1 MPQSCLLPRSACALH
16 PFLWVAGGDAEEDR
30 PCTDSVGPCWKPTS
44 RQYPTHKYHPV
55 KPPPNQ
61 VVANVT
67 PANVSSLPDC
77 NVPAQVAQGSLAPC
91 PFLMARENECA
102 RLEQNMSNLGYAF
115 PFEFIPLAMVISE
128 LSSLSRSHWM
138 VALWSV
144 SQPSQFGIISELAED
159 TLCPL
164 VQVIDEYVEQDWDRC
179 CCGRLIGDHPGVDC
193 SWPVY
198 QAAPQRDDGE
208 WSVQKH
214 TKMSPTDA
222 FGTINFQDGDHTY
235 HAKRAGE
242 SKRVSRHVGDALKGC
257 ASPHLRKICAV
268 GIPPWGIIENQRDL
282 IGKDVVCLYQ
292 TLGNPLSKLSTLNSM
307 HSHFL
312 MADDGTVGKYGNEMI
327 LRRNL
332 EKYISLQK
340 IHTRMGQGVP
350 VVGLVVEG
358 GPNVILMVWEY
369 VRASPAVPVVVY
381 DGTGRAADILAFTHK
396 HTGDMGELRPQV
408 KEEVLVMIQNTFSLG
423 QKQSSHLFH
432 VLMECMEHRE
442 SITIFDAESEDQ
454 QDIDWAILTAL
465 LKGTNMSASD
475 QLDLALAWNR
485 LDIAKKHILVYGQH
499 WKNDIE
505 VLEHVQRRATK
516 LAKGLENKFCYD
528 QLRELG
534 LSSLERRSLRGDLI
548 ALYNYLKGGCIQV
561 GALEQAMLDA
571 LVMDRVD
578 FVKLLIEHGVNM
590 HRFLTISRL
599 EELYNTKQGPSNLLL
614 HHLVRDVKQNTL
626 SFDYKIS
633 LIDIG
638 LVIEYLLGGA
648 YRSSYTRKH
657 FRILYNDLY
666 RKHKLKKAQ
675 CKVLHRGWGNPKHK
689 YRLGREWIEIS
700 PEEKDLGVL
709 VDEKL
714 NMSRQ
719 CALAAQKANYIH
731 GCIKE
736 SVGSRS
742 REERSTAFHKSKK
755 KSKEDVNFAENYESS
770 GFIYPYN
777 DLLVWAV
784 LMKRQKMAMFFW
796 QHGEEAMVKAVV
808 ACKLYRAMAREAKQS
823 NMVDDTSEELKKY
836 SKEFGQLAL
845 DVLEKAFKQNEQM
858 AMKLL
863 TYELKNWSNST
874 CLKLAVSVGLR
885 PFVSHTCTQMLL
897 TDMWMGRLKMR
908 KNSWFKVVMSILLP
922 PTILMLEFKSKAEMS
937 HVPQSQDFHQFTW
950 YHGDQ
955 SPTSSK
961 DALSLDYDVEK
972 VAQKSDESQVDG
984 GQGNLPGTRKIY
996 EFYNAPIVKFWFH
1009 TMAYMAFLMLFTYT
1023 VLVKMEPRPSVQEWL
1038 VIIYIFSTAIE
1049 KVREVF
1055 ISEPG
1060 KFRQKVKVWIYE
1072 YWNFTDSIA
1081 IILFMIGFGLRWSD
1095 PPVQTAGRLLYCLDI
1110 IFWYTRLLDLFA
1122 VNQHAGP
1129 YLTMIG
1135 KMTANMFYIVVMMA
1149 IVLLSFG
1156 VARKA
1161 ILSPEEPPSWTLARD
1176 IVFQPYWMMFGEVY
1190 AGEIDVCET
1199 NEDCPPGSFLTPFL
1213 QAVYLFVQYIIMVNL
1228 LIAFF
1233 NNVYYDL
1240 KSISNKLWKYNRYR
1254 YIMTYHE
1261 KPWLPPPFILLSHI
1275 GLLINRVFHHRP
1287 PNELDQEEGDVGLK
1301 LYLSDEELK
1310 KLHDFEEQCVE
1321 KYFHEKNE
1329 SLSSSDSERI
1339 RLTTERVEEMFLQL
1353 KEVHEK
1359 VFYIKESLLSLDS
1372 QLGHLQDLSALT
1384 VDILKVLSAV
1394 DTLQVEEALLADTK
1408 HRTCRK
1414 LPHSWSNSLYSKTLS
1429 SLECLY
1435 DKKYHYYSMPPS
1447 LLRSLVRS
1455 QWPSECKD
1463 RVLRTESNKVV
1474 EDSSRKTESDTLTS
1488 GVSSETKSTPRYGQF
1503 LLVPPDHQGGS
1514 LSEDV
1519 TLNLSFFSTP
1529 AKYRDDGARD
1539 ELQSSIVVQQN
1550 LHSVSLIGK
1559 EPEDYEW
1566 SQRDF
1571 VINLPSEK
1579 THTVEAAHPL
1589 GLQPSLDF
1597 ESAAPSCNNREETEG
1612 GYVNW
1617 GFSEGDEKGVFSS
1630 GKKQKKALCIHSA
1643 YNSDCNCTGS
1653 PPRHVQIRESKSFSY
1668 NSDRSRHSSIIS
1680 QKKLK
1685 HSTSFRIS
1693 PLWRDWSFC
1702 RSNSLQSS
1710 KKEKSGK
1717 TCKAIGESLRSSEL
1731 HHSEATKAKQQNRDR
1746 KSGRGKKNQKPL
1758 QVPVIKVDDCP
1769 QNTQVSSE
1777 PAEINVWDEQ
1787 EKHSKNWLTVS
1798 NFSQLSLERLSY
1810 MHQKMKNQDIGRH
1823 TIPFC
1828 DYLRHSRE
1836 DLSNSMFGTT
1846 KKSNLNQN
1854 SSLRTSEETDNIF
1867 ACLKTSQDLHHHYS
1881 AGEEVT
1887 VYRLE
1892 ESSPMNLDKSM
1903 SSWSQRGMA
1912 AMIQVLSR
1920 EEMDGGLRRAMK
1932 VICTWSENDVLK
1944 LGQVFI
1950 VKSFLPEVVQTWQK
1964 IFHDGTVLHLCLREI
1979 QQQRAAQKLIYTF
1992 NQIKPHAIPYTP
2004 RFLEVFLIYC
2014 HSANQWL
2021 TIEKYMTGE
2030 FRKYNNNN
2038 GDEITPSSLL
2048 EELMLAFSH
2057 WTYVYT
2063 RGELLVLDLQGVGEN
2078 LTDPS
2083 VIKPEDKKSGKM
2095 VFGPANL
2102 GEGAIRNFISKHRC
2116 NSCCRRLKLP
2126 DLRSDYTVERVGPA
2140 FEIEMETSTGEADGA
2155 DEPLEYDTRL

>member
-1 MPQSCLLPRSACALH
+1 MDKQDSADH
-16 PFLWVAGGDAEEDR
+16 KSSKSWIEEVFIKR
-30 PCTDSVGPCWKPTS
+30 
-44 RQYPTHKYHPV
+44 
-55 KPPPNQ
+55 
-61 VVANVT
+61 
-67 PANVSSLPDC
+67 
-77 NVPAQVAQGSLAPC
+77 
-91 PFLMARENECA
+91 ECA
-102 RLEQNMSNLGYAF
+102 HIIPSSKDPHRCPAGCQVCQNL
-115 PFEFIPLAMVISE
+115 I
-128 LSSLSRSHWM
+128 
-138 VALWSV
+138 
-144 SQPSQFGIISELAED
+144 
-159 TLCPL
+159 
-164 VQVIDEYVEQDWDRC
+164 RC

-193 SWPVY
+193 SWPVC
-198 QAAPQRDDGE
+198 QTAPQGDDDEE

-214 TKMSPTDA
+214 TKTSPTDA
-222 FGTINFQDGDHTY
+222 FGTISFQDGDHTY
-235 HAKRAGE
+235 HAKYIRLSYDSNLDQLLHLMVKEWQMELPKLVISVHGGIQNFKLP
-242 SKRVSRHVGDALKGC
+242 SKVKQVFSKGLVKAAETTGAWIITEGINSGVSRHVGDALKGC
-257 ASPHLRKICAV
+257 ASPHMRKICAV
-268 GIPPWGIIENQRDL
+268 GIPPWGVIENQRDL
-282 IGKDVVCLYQ
+282 IGRDVVCLYQ

-312 MADDGTVGKYGNEMI
+312 MADDGTVGKYGNEMM

-381 DGTGRAADILAFTHK
+381 EGTGRAADILAFTHK
-396 HTGDMGELRPQV
+396 HTGDTGELRPQV

-432 VLMECMEHRE
+432 ILMECMERRE

-454 QDIDWAILTAL
+454 QDIDLAILTAL
-465 LKGTNMSASD
+465 LKGTNMSAAD
-475 QLDLALAWNR
+475 QLDLALAWNH

-499 WKNDIE
+499 WK
-505 VLEHVQRRATK
+505 
-516 LAKGLENKFCYD
+516 
-528 QLRELG
+528 
-534 LSSLERRSLRGDLI
+534 
-548 ALYNYLKGGCIQV
+548 V

-590 HRFLTISRL
+590 HCFLTISRL

-614 HHLVRDVKQNTL
+614 HHLVQDVKQNTL
-626 SFDYKIS
+626 SLDYKIS

-666 RKHKLKKAQ
+666 RKHKR
-675 CKVLHRGWGNPKHK
+675 VL
-689 YRLGREWIEIS
+689 
-700 PEEKDLGVL
+700 
-709 VDEKL
+709 
-714 NMSRQ
+714 SRFSQ
-719 CALAAQKANYIH
+719 SLSHSLHQSNQT
-731 GCIKE
+731 
-736 SVGSRS
+736 GSRMGS
-742 REERSTAFHKSKK
+742 AESTLHSQFFRTAQPYKYKERSTAFHKCKK
-755 KSKEDVNFAENYESS
+755 KSKKDINFAENYESS

-874 CLKLAVSVGLR
+874 CLKLAVSLGLR
-885 PFVSHTCTQMLL
+885 PFISHTCTQMLL

-908 KNSWFKVVMSILLP
+908 KNSWFKVILSILLP

-961 DALSLDYDVEK
+961 DALSLKDYDVEK
-972 VAQKSDESQVDG
+972 VAQKSDESQVDS

-1009 TMAYMAFLMLFTYT
+1009 TMAYMVFLMLFTYT

-1060 KFRQKVKVWIYE
+1060 KFHQKVKVWIYE

-1081 IILFMIGFGLRWSD
+1081 IILFMIGFGLRWSN

-1110 IFWYTRLLDLFA
+1110 IFWYARLLDLFA

-1156 VARKA
+1156 VSRKA

-1176 IVFQPYWMMFGEVY
+1176 IVFQPYWMIFGEVY

-1199 NEDCPPGSFLTPFL
+1199 SEDCPPGSFLTPFL

-1275 GLLINRVFHHRP
+1275 GLLINCIFHHRP

-1321 KYFHEKNE
+1321 EYFHEKNE

-1359 VFYIKESLLSLDS
+1359 VFYIKESLVSLDS

-1384 VDILKVLSAV
+1384 VDILKVLSAA
-1394 DTLQVEEALLADTK
+1394 DTLQVEEAFLADAK
-1408 HRTCRK
+1408 HQTSRK
-1414 LPHSWSNSLYSKTLS
+1414 LPHSWSNALFSKTLS

-1435 DKKYHYYSMPPS
+1435 DKKNHYYSMPPS
-1447 LLRSLVRS
+1447 LLRSLIRS
-1455 QWPSECKD
+1455 QWPSECKEH
-1463 RVLRTESNKVV
+1463 VLRTESNKVV
-1474 EDSSRKTESDTLTS
+1474 EYSSRKTEAESDTLTS

-1503 LLVPPDHQGGS
+1503 LLVPPDHQGVAF
-1514 LSEDV
+1514 SEDM
-1519 TLNLSFFSTP
+1519 TFNLSFLSTP
-1529 AKYRDDGARD
+1529 SKYREDAFRA
-1539 ELQSSIVVQQN
+1539 ELQSRNVRQQN
-1550 LHSVSLIGK
+1550 LPSVSHIGK
-1559 EPEDYEW
+1559 EPEDYQW
-1566 SQRDF
+1566 SQRDT
-1571 VINLPSEK
+1571 IICSPSEQ
-1579 THTVEAAHPL
+1579 TDVVEADHPL
-1589 GLQPSLDF
+1589 GLQPSLNIE
-1597 ESAAPSCNNREETEG
+1597 ESAAPSSHDREETEG

-1630 GKKQKKALCIHSA
+1630 GKKQKKSLCIHST

-1653 PPRHVQIRESKSFSY
+1653 PPRHVQIRESKSFSC
-1668 NSDRSRHSSIIS
+1668 NSDRSCHSSIIS
-1680 QKKLK
+1680 QNKLK
-1685 HSTSFRIS
+1685 RSMSFCIS
-1693 PLWRDWSFC
+1693 PSWRDWSFC
-1702 RSNSLQSS
+1702 RSSSLQSF
-1710 KKEKSGK
+1710 KKEKRGK
-1717 TCKAIGESLRSSEL
+1717 TCKAMSVFPTESLPSSEL
-1731 HHSEATKAKQQNRDR
+1731 HHSEARKAKQQNRDR
-1746 KSGRGKKNQKPL
+1746 KSGRGKKNKKPL
-1758 QVPVIKVDDCP
+1758 QVPVIRVDDCP

-1798 NFSQLSLERLSY
+1798 NFSQLSLERLSC
-1810 MHQKMKNQDIGRH
+1810 MHPKTKNQDIGRH
-1823 TIPFC
+1823 SIPFS

-1836 DLSNSMFGTT
+1836 DQTSKIKAQSGKLCEGT
-1846 KKSNLNQN
+1846 K
-1854 SSLRTSEETDNIF
+1854 LRTSEKTDNIF
-1867 ACLKTSQDLHHHYS
+1867 ACSKTSQDLHHHYS
-1881 AGEEVT
+1881 AVERNNLMRLAQTIPFTPVQLFAGEEVT
-1887 VYRLE
+1887 IYRLE
-1892 ESSPMNLDKSM
+1892 ESSPMNLGKSM
-1903 SSWSQRGMA
+1903 SSWSQHGMA
-1912 AMIQVLSR
+1912 AMIQVLSQ

-1932 VICTWSENDVLK
+1932 VICTWSENDILK

-1992 NQIKPHAIPYTP
+1992 NQMKPHTIPYTP

-2038 GDEITPSSLL
+2038 GDEIMPSSLL

-2095 VFGPANL
+2095 AFGPANL
-2102 GEGAIRNFISKHRC
+2102 GEGAIRNFITKHRC

-2126 DLRSDYTVERVGPA
+2126 DLRRSDYILERIGPA
-2140 FEIEMETSTGEADGA
+2140 FETEMETTAREAEDA

>member
-1 MPQSCLLPRSACALH
+1 
-16 PFLWVAGGDAEEDR
+16 
-30 PCTDSVGPCWKPTS
+30 
-44 RQYPTHKYHPV
+44 
-55 KPPPNQ
+55 
-61 VVANVT
+61 
-67 PANVSSLPDC
+67 
-77 NVPAQVAQGSLAPC
+77 
-91 PFLMARENECA
+91 
-102 RLEQNMSNLGYAF
+102 
-115 PFEFIPLAMVISE
+115 
-128 LSSLSRSHWM
+128 
-138 VALWSV
+138 
-144 SQPSQFGIISELAED
+144 
-159 TLCPL
+159 
-164 VQVIDEYVEQDWDRC
+164 RC
-179 CCGRLIGDHPGVDC
+179 CCGRLIGEHPAVDC

-198 QAAPQRDDGE
+198 QAGSQKDDGD

-222 FGTINFQDGDHTY
+222 FGTISFQDGDHTY
-235 HAKRAGE
+235 HAKFIRLSYDSDLDQLLHLMVKEWQMELPKLVISVHGGIQNFKLPSKVKQVFSRGLVKAAE
-242 SKRVSRHVGDALKGC
+242 STGAWIITEGINSGRVSRHVGDALKGC
-257 ASPHLRKICAV
+257 ASPHLRKICAI
-268 GIPPWGIIENQRDL
+268 GIPPWGVIENKKDL

-292 TLGNPLSKLSTLNSM
+292 ALGNPLSKLSMLNSM
-307 HSHFL
+307 HSYFL
-312 MADDGTVGKYGNEMI
+312 MADDGTVGKYGNEMM

-340 IHTRMGQGVP
+340 IHTRMSQGVP
-350 VVGLVVEG
+350 IVGLVVEG
-358 GPNVILMVWEY
+358 GPSVILMVWEY

-381 DGTGRAADILAFTHK
+381 EGTGRAADILAFTHK
-396 HTGDMGELRPQV
+396 HTGDTGDLCPQV
-408 KEEVLVMIQNTFSLG
+408 KKEVIVMIQNSFSLE

-432 VLMECMEHRE
+432 VLMECMKYRQ
-442 SITIFDAESEDQ
+442 SITVFDAESEDE
-454 QDIDWAILTAL
+454 QDIDLAILTAL
-465 LKGTNMSASD
+465 LKGTNMSPSD
-475 QLDLALAWNR
+475 QLDLALAWNQ
-485 LDIAKKHILVYGQH
+485 LDIAKKHILIYGQH
-499 WKNDIE
+499 WK
-505 VLEHVQRRATK
+505 
-516 LAKGLENKFCYD
+516 
-528 QLRELG
+528 
-534 LSSLERRSLRGDLI
+534 
-548 ALYNYLKGGCIQV
+548 V

-571 LVMDRVD
+571 LAMDRVD

-590 HRFLTISRL
+590 HRFLTISHL

-614 HHLVRDVKQNTL
+614 HHLVQDVKQNTL
-626 SFDYKIS
+626 SLDYKIS

-666 RKHKLKKAQ
+666 RKHKRVLSTFTQSLSHSFHQSNQMDSGMGSTESTLRSQFFRTAQ
-675 CKVLHRGWGNPKHK
+675 PYK
-689 YRLGREWIEIS
+689 Y
-700 PEEKDLGVL
+700 
-709 VDEKL
+709 
-714 NMSRQ
+714 
-719 CALAAQKANYIH
+719 
-731 GCIKE
+731 KE
-736 SVGSRS
+736 RYS
-742 REERSTAFHKSKK
+742 AFHKSKK
-755 KSKEDVNFAENYESS
+755 KSKEDIHYAENYEST

-784 LMKRQKMAMFFW
+784 LMKRQKMALFFW

-808 ACKLYRAMAREAKQS
+808 ACKLYRAMAHEAKQS

-845 DVLEKAFKQNEQM
+845 DVLDKAFKQNEQM

-908 KNSWFKVVMSILLP
+908 KNSWFKVIMSILLP

-955 SPTSSK
+955 SPVSSNNT
-961 DALSLDYDVEK
+961 LSLKDYDVEK
-972 VAQKSDESQVDG
+972 VAQKSGESQVDG
-984 GQGNLPGTRKIY
+984 EQGNLTGTRKIY

-1009 TMAYMAFLMLFTYT
+1009 TMSYMVFLMLFTYT
-1023 VLVKMEPRPSVQEWL
+1023 VLVKMGPRPSVQEWL
-1038 VIIYIFSTAIE
+1038 VIIYIFTTAIE

-1055 ISEPG
+1055 VSEPG
-1060 KFRQKVKVWIYE
+1060 KFCQKVKVWICE

-1081 IILFMIGFGLRWSD
+1081 IILFMIGFVLRWSSS
-1095 PPVQTAGRLLYCLDI
+1095 PFQTAGRLLYCLDI

-1135 KMTANMFYIVVMMA
+1135 KMTANMFYIVIMMA

-1156 VARKA
+1156 VSRKA

-1190 AGEIDVCET
+1190 AGEIDVCEN

-1233 NNVYYDL
+1233 NNVYFDL

-1275 GLLINRVFHHRP
+1275 GLLINHIFHHHY

-1310 KLHDFEEQCVE
+1310 KLHDFEEKCVE

-1339 RLTTERVEEMFLQL
+1339 HLTTERVEEMFLQL

-1394 DTLQVEEALLADTK
+1394 DTLQVEEALLADT
-1408 HRTCRK
+1408 RYQTCRK
-1414 LPHSWSNSLYSKTLS
+1414 LPHSWSNALYSKTLS

-1435 DKKYHYYSMPPS
+1435 EKKYHYYSMPPS

-1455 QWPSECKD
+1455 QCPSECKD
-1463 RVLRTESNKVV
+1463 HVLRSESNKVV
-1474 EDSSRKTESDTLTS
+1474 KYSSGKVEVESDTLTS
-1488 GVSSETKSTPRYGQF
+1488 GASSETKSTLRYGDF
-1503 LLVPPDHQGGS
+1503 LLVPPDHQGAS
-1514 LSEDV
+1514 FSEDI
-1519 TLNLSFFSTP
+1519 TLNLSFLSTP
-1529 AKYRDDGARD
+1529 AKYRDEVFRGDLR
-1539 ELQSSIVVQQN
+1539 SSTLLQQN
-1550 LHSVSLIGK
+1550 LPSTSLIEK
-1559 EPEDYEW
+1559 ETKDYHW

-1571 VINLPSEK
+1571 AIHLPTEK
-1579 THTVEAAHPL
+1579 TNTIETDHPL
-1589 GLQPSLDF
+1589 GLQPPLDIE
-1597 ESAAPSCNNREETEG
+1597 ESAASPCNYGEETEG

-1617 GFSEGDEKGVFSS
+1617 GFSEGDEKGIFISDS
-1630 GKKQKKALCIHSA
+1630 KRKTLYIHYSNGRDNNCK
-1643 YNSDCNCTGS
+1643 NSPTRQG
-1653 PPRHVQIRESKSFSY
+1653 QLIESKSFSCD
-1668 NSDRSRHSSIIS
+1668 SDRSHHRSISIS
-1680 QKKLK
+1680 QNKLK
-1685 HSTSFRIS
+1685 RSTSFWIS

-1710 KKEKSGK
+1710 KKATSGQ
-1717 TCKAIGESLRSSEL
+1717 TCKALDSLLSSEL
-1731 HHSEATKAKQQNRDR
+1731 HHSEATKAKQEEGR
-1746 KSGRGKKNQKPL
+1746 KSERRKRNQNPL
-1758 QVPVIKVDDCP
+1758 QVPVIRVDDCP
-1769 QNTQVSSE
+1769 QNTQVISE
-1777 PAEINVWDEQ
+1777 PAEMNVWDKQ
-1787 EKHSKNWLTVS
+1787 EKDSKNWLTVS
-1798 NFSQLSLERLSY
+1798 NFSQLSLECLSS
-1810 MHQKMKNQDIGRH
+1810 MHQEKKNQDTGRH

-1828 DYLRHSRE
+1828 DYLRHSQEVRPKIMHPTN
-1836 DLSNSMFGTT
+1836 LFINMSVKSMLFAAVERN
-1846 KKSNLNQN
+1846 NLMRLAQTIPFTPIQ
-1854 SSLRTSEETDNIF
+1854 LF
-1867 ACLKTSQDLHHHYS
+1867 

-1887 VYRLE
+1887 VYQLE
-1892 ESSPMNLDKSM
+1892 ESSPMNLNKSM
-1903 SSWSQRGMA
+1903 SSWSQRGTA
-1912 AMIQVLSR
+1912 AMIQVLSQ

-1992 NQIKPHAIPYTP
+1992 NQVKPHSIPYTP

-2063 RGELLVLDLQGVGEN
+2063 CGELLVLDLQGVGEN

-2102 GEGAIRNFISKHRC
+2102 GEGAIRNFIAKHRC

-2126 DLRSDYTVERVGPA
+2126 G
-2140 FEIEMETSTGEADGA
+2140 M
-2155 DEPLEYDTRL
+2155 

>member
-1 MPQSCLLPRSACALH
+1 MFEMSFQSPKS
-16 PFLWVAGGDAEEDR
+16 WIEEVFSKR
-30 PCTDSVGPCWKPTS
+30 
-44 RQYPTHKYHPV
+44 
-55 KPPPNQ
+55 
-61 VVANVT
+61 
-67 PANVSSLPDC
+67 
-77 NVPAQVAQGSLAPC
+77 
-91 PFLMARENECA
+91 ECA
-102 RLEQNMSNLGYAF
+102 HIIPSSKDPHRCPAGCQVCQNL
-115 PFEFIPLAMVISE
+115 I
-128 LSSLSRSHWM
+128 
-138 VALWSV
+138 
-144 SQPSQFGIISELAED
+144 
-159 TLCPL
+159 
-164 VQVIDEYVEQDWDRC
+164 RC

-198 QAAPQRDDGE
+198 QSAPQKDSGE

-235 HAKRAGE
+235 HAKYIRLSYDSNLDQLLHLMVKEWQMELPKLVISVHGGIQNFKLP
-242 SKRVSRHVGDALKGC
+242 SKVKQVFSKGLVKAAETTGAWIITEGINSGVSRHVGDALKGR

-312 MADDGTVGKYGNEMI
+312 MADDGTVGKYGNEMV

-358 GPNVILMVWEY
+358 DPNVILMVWEY

-381 DGTGRAADILAFTHK
+381 EGTGRAADILAFTHK
-396 HTGDMGELRPQV
+396 HTGDTGELRPQV

-454 QDIDWAILTAL
+454 QDIDLAILTAL
-465 LKGTNMSASD
+465 LKGTSMPASD
-475 QLDLALAWNR
+475 QLDLALAWNQ

-499 WKNDIE
+499 WK
-505 VLEHVQRRATK
+505 
-516 LAKGLENKFCYD
+516 
-528 QLRELG
+528 
-534 LSSLERRSLRGDLI
+534 
-548 ALYNYLKGGCIQV
+548 V

-599 EELYNTKQGPSNLLL
+599 EELYNTVNSPHSS
-614 HHLVRDVKQNTL
+614 RTL
-626 SFDYKIS
+626 TWSSVAYNK
-633 LIDIG
+633 
-638 LVIEYLLGGA
+638 YLLGGA

-666 RKHKLKKAQ
+666 RKHKSNQTGSKMGSAESTLHSQFFRTAQ
-675 CKVLHRGWGNPKHK
+675 PYK
-689 YRLGREWIEIS
+689 Y
-700 PEEKDLGVL
+700 K
-709 VDEKL
+709 
-714 NMSRQ
+714 
-719 CALAAQKANYIH
+719 
-731 GCIKE
+731 
-736 SVGSRS
+736 
-742 REERSTAFHKSKK
+742 ERSTAFHKCKK
-755 KSKEDVNFAENYESS
+755 KSKEDINFAENYESS

-908 KNSWFKVVMSILLP
+908 KNSWFKVIMSILLP

-950 YHGDQ
+950 YHGDE

-961 DALSLDYDVEK
+961 DALSLKDYDVEK
-972 VAQKSDESQVDG
+972 VAQKSDESRVDG

-1038 VIIYIFSTAIE
+1038 VIIYIFSTAVE

-1072 YWNFTDSIA
+1072 YWNFTDSVA

-1110 IFWYTRLLDLFA
+1110 IFWYARLLDLFA

-1156 VARKA
+1156 VSRKA

-1240 KSISNKLWKYNRYR
+1240 KAISNKLWKYNRYR

-1275 GLLINRVFHHRP
+1275 GLLINRIFHHQP

-1359 VFYIKESLLSLDS
+1359 VFCIKESLLSLDS

-1394 DTLQVEEALLADTK
+1394 DTLQVKEALLADTK
-1408 HRTCRK
+1408 HRTDRK
-1414 LPHSWSNSLYSKTLS
+1414 LPHSWSNVLYSKTLS

-1463 RVLRTESNKVV
+1463 HVLRTESSKVV
-1474 EDSSRKTESDTLTS
+1474 EDSSRKIEIESDTLTS

-1514 LSEDV
+1514 FSEDV
-1519 TLNLSFFSTP
+1519 TLNLSFLSTP
-1529 AKYRDDGARD
+1529 AKKRDNVFGD
-1539 ELQSSIVVQQN
+1539 ELQSNIVVKQN
-1550 LHSVSLIGK
+1550 LGSVSLVGK
-1559 EPEDYEW
+1559 DPEDYQW
-1566 SQRDF
+1566 RQRDF
-1571 VINLPSEK
+1571 VINLPSQN
-1579 THTVEAAHPL
+1579 TNPVEVTL
-1589 GLQPSLDF
+1589 GLQSSLGIE
-1597 ESAAPSCNNREETEG
+1597 ESAAPSCNEREETEG

-1617 GFSEGDEKGVFSS
+1617 GFSEGDEKGLFGSETRKVS
-1630 GKKQKKALCIHSA
+1630 LCIHSTS
-1643 YNSDCNCTGS
+1643 NSDCNCTVS
-1653 PPRHVQIRESKSFSY
+1653 PPEHVHIEESKSSY
-1668 NSDRSRHSSIIS
+1668 SSDRSRHSSIIS
-1680 QKKLK
+1680 QNKLK
-1685 HSTSFRIS
+1685 RSTSFWIS
-1693 PLWRDWSFC
+1693 PLWRDWGFC
-1702 RSNSLQSS
+1702 KSNSLQSP
-1710 KKEKSGK
+1710 KKEKRGK
-1717 TCKAIGESLRSSEL
+1717 SFKAIGGNYKTL
-1731 HHSEATKAKQQNRDR
+1731 H
-1746 KSGRGKKNQKPL
+1746 L
-1758 QVPVIKVDDCP
+1758 VDDCP

-1787 EKHSKNWLTVS
+1787 DKHSKNWLTVS
-1798 NFSQLSLERLSY
+1798 NFSQLSIEWQLMLVRYHGCAKGSCWLGRMVIRS
-1810 MHQKMKNQDIGRH
+1810 DIGSHWSLLVFIHYSKVLPDVFETQPACYLFSKSMLFAAVERNNLMRLAQ
-1823 TIPFC
+1823 TIPFTPVQ
-1828 DYLRHSRE
+1828 L
-1836 DLSNSMFGTT
+1836 F
-1846 KKSNLNQN
+1846 
-1854 SSLRTSEETDNIF
+1854 
-1867 ACLKTSQDLHHHYS
+1867 

-1932 VICTWSENDVLK
+1932 VICTWSENDILK

-1992 NQIKPHAIPYTP
+1992 NQVKPHTIPYTP

-2063 RGELLVLDLQGVGEN
+2063 HGELLVLDLQGVGEN

-2102 GEGAIRNFISKHRC
+2102 GEGAIRNFITKHRC

-2126 DLRSDYTVERVGPA
+2126 DLRRSDYALEKVGPA
-2140 FEIEMETSTGEADGA
+2140 FEIEVETSITGADDA

>member
-1 MPQSCLLPRSACALH
+1 
-16 PFLWVAGGDAEEDR
+16 V
-30 PCTDSVGPCWKPTS
+30 
-44 RQYPTHKYHPV
+44 
-55 KPPPNQ
+55 
-61 VVANVT
+61 
-67 PANVSSLPDC
+67 
-77 NVPAQVAQGSLAPC
+77 
-91 PFLMARENECA
+91 
-102 RLEQNMSNLGYAF
+102 
-115 PFEFIPLAMVISE
+115 
-128 LSSLSRSHWM
+128 
-138 VALWSV
+138 
-144 SQPSQFGIISELAED
+144 
-159 TLCPL
+159 
-164 VQVIDEYVEQDWDRC
+164 RC
-179 CCGRLIGDHPGVDC
+179 CCGRLIGDHPGMDC
-193 SWPVY
+193 SWPVCY
-198 QAAPQRDDGE
+198 AAPQRDGGE

-235 HAKRAGE
+235 HAKYIRLSYDSNLDQLLHLMVKEWQMELPKLVISVHGGIQNFKLP
-242 SKRVSRHVGDALKGC
+242 SKVKQVFSKGLVKAAETTGAWIITEGINSGRVSRHVGDALKGC
-257 ASPHLRKICAV
+257 TSPHLRKICAV

-282 IGKDVVCLYQ
+282 VGKDVVCLYQ

-307 HSHFL
+307 HSHFI
-312 MADDGTVGKYGNEMI
+312 MADDGTVGKYGNEMM

-350 VVGLVVEG
+350 IVGLVVEG
-358 GPNVILMVWEY
+358 GPSVILMVWEY

-381 DGTGRAADILAFTHK
+381 EGTGRAADILAFTHK
-396 HTGDMGELRPQV
+396 HMGDTGELRPQV
-408 KEEVLVMIQNTFSLG
+408 KEEILLMIQNTFSLG

-432 VLMECMEHRE
+432 ILMECMEHRQ
-442 SITIFDAESEDQ
+442 SITILDAESEDQ
-454 QDIDWAILTAL
+454 QNIDLAILTAL

-499 WKNDIE
+499 WK
-505 VLEHVQRRATK
+505 
-516 LAKGLENKFCYD
+516 
-528 QLRELG
+528 
-534 LSSLERRSLRGDLI
+534 
-548 ALYNYLKGGCIQV
+548 V

-578 FVKLLIEHGVNM
+578 FVKLLIEYGVNM
-590 HRFLTISRL
+590 HHFLTISRL
-599 EELYNTKQGPSNLLL
+599 EELYNTKQGPLNLLL
-614 HHLVRDVKQNTL
+614 HHLVQDVKQNTL
-626 SFDYKIS
+626 SLDYKIS

-648 YRSSYTRKH
+648 YQSSYTRKH

-666 RKHKLKKAQ
+666 RKHKRVLSSFSQSLSHSLHQSNQASSRMGSAESTLHSQFFRTAQ
-675 CKVLHRGWGNPKHK
+675 PYK
-689 YRLGREWIEIS
+689 Y
-700 PEEKDLGVL
+700 K
-709 VDEKL
+709 
-714 NMSRQ
+714 
-719 CALAAQKANYIH
+719 
-731 GCIKE
+731 
-736 SVGSRS
+736 
-742 REERSTAFHKSKK
+742 ERSTAFHKCKK
-755 KSKEDVNFAENYESS
+755 KPKEDINFAENSDSS

-808 ACKLYRAMAREAKQS
+808 ACKLYRAMAHEAKQS

-908 KNSWFKVVMSILLP
+908 KNSWFKVIMSILLP

-937 HVPQSQDFHQFTW
+937 HIPQSQDFHQFTW

-961 DALSLDYDVEK
+961 DTLSLKDYDVEK
-972 VAQKSDESQVDG
+972 VAQKSDENQVDS

-1009 TMAYMAFLMLFTYT
+1009 TMAYMAFLMLFTYI

-1060 KFRQKVKVWIYE
+1060 KLHQKLKVWISE

-1081 IILFMIGFGLRWSD
+1081 IILFMIGFGLRWCEPSG
-1095 PPVQTAGRLLYCLDI
+1095 QTVGRLLYCLDI
-1110 IFWYTRLLDLFA
+1110 IFWYARLLDLFA

-1233 NNVYYDL
+1233 NNVYFDL

-1261 KPWLPPPFILLSHI
+1261 KPWLPPPFILLSHM
-1275 GLLINRVFHHRP
+1275 GLLVNRIFHHQP
-1287 PNELDQEEGDVGLK
+1287 TNELDQEEGDVGLK

-1329 SLSSSDSERI
+1329 NLSCSDSERI
-1339 RLTTERVEEMFLQL
+1339 RLTTERLEEIFLQL

-1394 DTLQVEEALLADTK
+1394 DTLQVEEALLADKK
-1408 HRTCRK
+1408 HRSCRK
-1414 LPHSWSNSLYSKTLS
+1414 LPHSWSNALYSKTLS

-1463 RVLRTESNKVV
+1463 HVLRTENNKVV
-1474 EDSSRKTESDTLTS
+1474 EDSTRKIESDTLTS

-1503 LLVPPDHQGGS
+1503 LLVPPDYQGGS
-1514 LSEDV
+1514 FSHDV
-1519 TLNLSFFSTP
+1519 TLNLSFVSSSD
-1529 AKYRDDGARD
+1529 KYKDDDFKD
-1539 ELQSSIVVQQN
+1539 ELQRSIVLQKN
-1550 LHSVSLIGK
+1550 LGSVSLVGK
-1559 EPEDYEW
+1559 EPEDYQW
-1566 SQRDF
+1566 SQKNF
-1571 VINLPSEK
+1571 VINVPSEK
-1579 THTVEAAHPL
+1579 TSQEDGHPL
-1589 GLQPSLDF
+1589 GLQPPLDV
-1597 ESAAPSCNNREETEG
+1597 EENATPSCHDREETEG

-1617 GFSEGDEKGVFSS
+1617 GFSEGDENGVFGSW
-1630 GKKQKKALCIHSA
+1630 KEQEKAICMHSA
-1643 YNSDCNCTGS
+1643 YNSDCSCTSS
-1653 PPRHVQIRESKSFSY
+1653 PPRHIQIKESQSFTY
-1668 NSDRSRHSSIIS
+1668 NSDRSHHSSVTS
-1680 QKKLK
+1680 WNKLK
-1685 HSTSFRIS
+1685 RRTSFPIN
-1693 PLWRDWSFC
+1693 PFWRDWSFS
-1702 RSNSLQSS
+1702 RSNSLQLP
-1710 KKEKSGK
+1710 KKEKSAK
-1717 TCKAIGESLRSSEL
+1717 TCKAIESSRSSEL
-1731 HHSEATKAKQQNRDR
+1731 HHSEATKAKQQNKGR
-1746 KSGRGKKNQKPL
+1746 KSEKGNKNQKPF
-1758 QVPVIKVDDCP
+1758 QVPVIRVDDCP

-1777 PAEINVWDEQ
+1777 PAEINVWEEQ
-1787 EKHSKNWLTVS
+1787 EKHHKNWLTLS
-1798 NFSQLSLERLSY
+1798 NFSQLNLERLSY
-1810 MHQKMKNQDIGRH
+1810 MQQKVKNQVISRH

-1828 DYLRHSRE
+1828 DFLRHSQE
-1836 DLSNSMFGTT
+1836 DLSNSLFGTI
-1846 KKSNLNQN
+1846 KKSNLNRN
-1854 SSLRTSEETDNIF
+1854 SSYIIMKLSQLVGVFFHSIVKSMFF
-1867 ACLKTSQDLHHHYS
+1867 AAVERNNLMRLSQTIPFTPVQLF

-1887 VYRLE
+1887 VYQLE
-1892 ESSPMNLDKSM
+1892 ESSPMNLGKSM

-1912 AMIQVLSR
+1912 AMIQVLSQ

-1932 VICTWSENDVLK
+1932 VVCTWSENDVLK

-1964 IFHDGTVLHLCLREI
+1964 IFRDGTVLHLCLREI

-1992 NQIKPHAIPYTP
+1992 NQVKPHTIPYTP

-2021 TIEKYMTGE
+2021 TIEKYMTGD

-2038 GDEITPSSLL
+2038 GDEITPSCLL

-2102 GEGAIRNFISKHRC
+2102 GEDAMRNFVTKHRC
-2116 NSCCRRLKLP
+2116 NSCCRRMKLP
-2126 DLRSDYTVERVGPA
+2126 DLRSDHTLEGGDLA
-2140 FEIEMETSTGEADGA
+2140 FEIEMEGSSRRADDADG
-2155 DEPLEYDTRL
+2155 PLEYDTRL

>member
-1 MPQSCLLPRSACALH
+1 
-16 PFLWVAGGDAEEDR
+16 
-30 PCTDSVGPCWKPTS
+30 
-44 RQYPTHKYHPV
+44 
-55 KPPPNQ
+55 
-61 VVANVT
+61 
-67 PANVSSLPDC
+67 
-77 NVPAQVAQGSLAPC
+77 
-91 PFLMARENECA
+91 
-102 RLEQNMSNLGYAF
+102 
-115 PFEFIPLAMVISE
+115 
-128 LSSLSRSHWM
+128 
-138 VALWSV
+138 
-144 SQPSQFGIISELAED
+144 
-159 TLCPL
+159 
-164 VQVIDEYVEQDWDRC
+164 
-179 CCGRLIGDHPGVDC
+179 
-193 SWPVY
+193 
-198 QAAPQRDDGE
+198 
-208 WSVQKH
+208 
-214 TKMSPTDA
+214 
-222 FGTINFQDGDHTY
+222 
-235 HAKRAGE
+235 
-242 SKRVSRHVGDALKGC
+242 
-257 ASPHLRKICAV
+257 
-268 GIPPWGIIENQRDL
+268 
-282 IGKDVVCLYQ
+282 
-292 TLGNPLSKLSTLNSM
+292 KL
-307 HSHFL
+307 
-312 MADDGTVGKYGNEMI
+312 
-327 LRRNL
+327 
-332 EKYISLQK
+332 Q
-340 IHTRMGQGVP
+340 
-350 VVGLVVEG
+350 
-358 GPNVILMVWEY
+358 
-369 VRASPAVPVVVY
+369 
-381 DGTGRAADILAFTHK
+381 
-396 HTGDMGELRPQV
+396 
-408 KEEVLVMIQNTFSLG
+408 
-423 QKQSSHLFH
+423 
-432 VLMECMEHRE
+432 
-442 SITIFDAESEDQ
+442 
-454 QDIDWAILTAL
+454 
-465 LKGTNMSASD
+465 
-475 QLDLALAWNR
+475 
-485 LDIAKKHILVYGQH
+485 
-499 WKNDIE
+499 
-505 VLEHVQRRATK
+505 
-516 LAKGLENKFCYD
+516 
-528 QLRELG
+528 
-534 LSSLERRSLRGDLI
+534 
-548 ALYNYLKGGCIQV
+548 
-561 GALEQAMLDA
+561 
-571 LVMDRVD
+571 
-578 FVKLLIEHGVNM
+578 
-590 HRFLTISRL
+590 
-599 EELYNTKQGPSNLLL
+599 
-614 HHLVRDVKQNTL
+614 
-626 SFDYKIS
+626 
-633 LIDIG
+633 
-638 LVIEYLLGGA
+638 
-648 YRSSYTRKH
+648 
-657 FRILYNDLY
+657 
-666 RKHKLKKAQ
+666 
-675 CKVLHRGWGNPKHK
+675 
-689 YRLGREWIEIS
+689 
-700 PEEKDLGVL
+700 
-709 VDEKL
+709 
-714 NMSRQ
+714 
-719 CALAAQKANYIH
+719 
-731 GCIKE
+731 
-736 SVGSRS
+736 
-742 REERSTAFHKSKK
+742 ERSTGFHKSKK
-755 KSKEDVNFAENYESS
+755 KSKENINFEESYDSS

-808 ACKLYRAMAREAKQS
+808 ACKLYRAMAHEAKQS
-823 NMVDDTSEELKKY
+823 NMEDDTSEELKKY

-845 DVLEKAFKQNEQM
+845 DILEKAFKQNEQM

-908 KNSWFKVVMSILLP
+908 KNSWLKVIISILLP

-955 SPTSSK
+955 IPPSNK
-961 DALSLDYDVEK
+961 DVLALKDYDMEK
-972 VAQKSDESQVDG
+972 VAQASDGSQVDS

-1023 VLVKMEPRPSVQEWL
+1023 VLVKMEPRPSVQEWF
-1038 VIIYIFSTAIE
+1038 VIVYIFSTAIE

-1156 VARKA
+1156 VSRKA

-1199 NEDCPPGSFLTPFL
+1199 NQDCPPGSFLTPFL

-1233 NNVYYDL
+1233 NYYDL

-1275 GLLINRVFHHRP
+1275 GLLINRIFRHRP
-1287 PNELDQEEGDVGLK
+1287 PNESDQEEGDVGLK

-1339 RLTTERVEEMFLQL
+1339 RVTTERVEEMFLQL
-1353 KEVHEK
+1353 KEVYEK

-1408 HRTCRK
+1408 HRSCRK
-1414 LPHSWSNSLYSKTLS
+1414 LPHSWNNVLYSKTLS

-1435 DKKYHYYSMPPS
+1435 DKKYNYYSMPPS
-1447 LLRSLVRS
+1447 LLRSLVGS

-1463 RVLRTESNKVV
+1463 RILRTESNKVV
-1474 EDSSRKTESDTLTS
+1474 EDSSRKVEIESDTLTS

-1503 LLVPPDHQGGS
+1503 LLVPPDHQRGPF
-1514 LSEDV
+1514 SEDV
-1519 TLNLSFFSTP
+1519 TLNLSFLSTP
-1529 AKYRDDGARD
+1529 TNYREGVFSD
-1539 ELQSSIVVQQN
+1539 ELRSSTVVQQN
-1550 LHSVSLIGK
+1550 LQSVSVIEK
-1559 EPEDYEW
+1559 ELEDYQW

-1571 VINLPSEK
+1571 VLHLPSKK
-1579 THTVEAAHPL
+1579 TNAIQADHTL
-1589 GLQPSLDF
+1589 SLQTSLDVR
-1597 ESAAPSCNNREETEG
+1597 ENATPCCDDREETEG

-1630 GKKQKKALCIHSA
+1630 RKKEKKALCMHST
-1643 YNSDCNCTGS
+1643 YNCDCSCTGS
-1653 PPRHVQIRESKSFSY
+1653 PPRHVQIKKSKSFSY
-1668 NSDRSRHSSIIS
+1668 NSNSSRRSIIMS
-1680 QKKLK
+1680 ENKLK
-1685 HSTSFRIS
+1685 QSTSVLIN

-1702 RSNSLQSS
+1702 RSNSLPSP
-1710 KKEKSGK
+1710 KKGEGGK
-1717 TCKAIGESLRSSEL
+1717 TCKAIESLPSSEL
-1731 HHSEATKAKQQNRDR
+1731 HHSEETKAKQQNRDR
-1746 KSGRGKKNQKPL
+1746 KSGREKKDLKPL
-1758 QVPVIKVDDCP
+1758 QVPVIRVDGCP

-1777 PAEINVWDEQ
+1777 PAEINIWDEE

-1798 NFSQLSLERLSY
+1798 NFSQLSMECLTF
-1810 MHQKMKNQDIGRH
+1810 MHQKMKNQDTHKH

-1828 DYLRHSRE
+1828 DYLRRSRE
-1836 DLSNSMFGTT
+1836 DLSNSMSGSTQR
-1846 KKSNLNQN
+1846 SNLSRN
-1854 SSLRTSEETDNIF
+1854 SSLRASEGTDNIF
-1867 ACLKTSQDLHHHYS
+1867 GCLKTSQDLHHHYS
-1881 AGEEVT
+1881 AVERNNLMRLAQTIPFTPVQLFAGEEVT

-1892 ESSPMNLDKSM
+1892 ESSPMNLDRSM

-1992 NQIKPHAIPYTP
+1992 NQVKPHTIPYTP

-2048 EELMLAFSH
+2048 EELLLAFSH

-2102 GEGAIRNFISKHRC
+2102 GEDAMRNFVTKHRC

-2126 DLRSDYTVERVGPA
+2126 DLRRNGCAMERLCPPFKG
-2140 FEIEMETSTGEADGA
+2140 EMETSARGTNDA
-2155 DEPLEYDTRL
+2155 DEALEYDTRL

>member
-1 MPQSCLLPRSACALH
+1 PKS
-16 PFLWVAGGDAEEDR
+16 WIEDVFSKR
-30 PCTDSVGPCWKPTS
+30 
-44 RQYPTHKYHPV
+44 
-55 KPPPNQ
+55 
-61 VVANVT
+61 
-67 PANVSSLPDC
+67 
-77 NVPAQVAQGSLAPC
+77 
-91 PFLMARENECA
+91 ECA
-102 RLEQNMSNLGYAF
+102 HI
-115 PFEFIPLAMVISE
+115 IP
-128 LSSLSRSHWM
+128 SSKDPHR
-138 VALWSV
+138 
-144 SQPSQFGIISELAED
+144 
-159 TLCPL
+159 CPARC
-164 VQVIDEYVEQDWDRC
+164 QVCQKLMRC
-179 CCGRLIGDHPGVDC
+179 CCGRLIGEHPGIDY

-198 QAAPQRDDGE
+198 RAGSQRGGGE

-235 HAKRAGE
+235 HAKYIRLSYDSNSDQLLHLMVKEWQMDLPKLVISVHGGIQNFE
-242 SKRVSRHVGDALKGC
+242 LPSKVKQIFSRGLVKAAEVTGAWIITEGINSGVSRHVGDALKGRT
-257 ASPHLRKICAV
+257 SPHLRKICAI
-268 GIPPWGIIENQRDL
+268 GIPPWGVIENQRDL

-292 TLGNPLSKLSTLNSM
+292 TLGNPLSKLSMLNSM
-307 HSHFL
+307 HSYFL
-312 MADDGTVGKYGNEMI
+312 MADDGTVGKYGNEMM

-340 IHTRMGQGVP
+340 IHTRMSQGVP
-350 VVGLVVEG
+350 IVGLVVEG
-358 GPNVILMVWEY
+358 GPSVILMVWEY
-369 VRASPAVPVVVY
+369 VRATPAVPVVVY
-381 DGTGRAADILAFTHK
+381 EGTGRAADILAFTHK
-396 HTGDMGELRPQV
+396 HTGDTGDLCPQV
-408 KEEVLVMIQNTFSLG
+408 KKEVLVMIQNTFSLEE
-423 QKQSSHLFH
+423 KQSSHLFH
-432 VLMECMEHRE
+432 ILMECMEHRE
-442 SITIFDAESEDQ
+442 SITIFDAESEDE
-454 QDIDWAILTAL
+454 QDIDLAILTAL
-465 LKGTNMSASD
+465 LKGTNMSTSD
-475 QLDLALAWNR
+475 QLDLALAWNQ
-485 LDIAKKHILVYGQH
+485 LDIAKKHILIYGQH
-499 WKNDIE
+499 WK
-505 VLEHVQRRATK
+505 
-516 LAKGLENKFCYD
+516 
-528 QLRELG
+528 
-534 LSSLERRSLRGDLI
+534 
-548 ALYNYLKGGCIQV
+548 V

-578 FVKLLIEHGVNM
+578 FVKLLIEHGVNV
-590 HRFLTISRL
+590 HHFLTISRL

-614 HHLVRDVKQNTL
+614 YHLVRDVKQNTL
-626 SFDYKIS
+626 PLDYKIS

-657 FRILYNDLY
+657 FRILYNELY
-666 RKHKLKKAQ
+666 RKHKSVVSSFSQSLSHSFHQSNQMDSGMGSTESTLHSQFFRTAQ
-675 CKVLHRGWGNPKHK
+675 PYK
-689 YRLGREWIEIS
+689 Y
-700 PEEKDLGVL
+700 K
-709 VDEKL
+709 
-714 NMSRQ
+714 
-719 CALAAQKANYIH
+719 
-731 GCIKE
+731 
-736 SVGSRS
+736 
-742 REERSTAFHKSKK
+742 ERSSAFPKSKK
-755 KSKEDVNFAENYESS
+755 KSKEDINYAENYEST

-845 DVLEKAFKQNEQM
+845 DMLDKAFKQNEQM

-908 KNSWFKVVMSILLP
+908 KNSWFKVIMSILLP
-922 PTILMLEFKSKAEMS
+922 PAILMLEFKSKAEMS

-955 SPTSSK
+955 SPISSK
-961 DALSLDYDVEK
+961 DTLSLKDYDVEK
-972 VAQKSDESQVDG
+972 LAQKSGESQVDG

-1009 TMAYMAFLMLFTYT
+1009 TMSYMAFLMLFTYT
-1023 VLVKMEPRPSVQEWL
+1023 VLVKMGPRPSVQEWL
-1038 VIIYIFSTAIE
+1038 VIIYIFTTAIE

-1060 KFRQKVKVWIYE
+1060 KFCQKVKVWIYE

-1081 IILFMIGFGLRWSD
+1081 IILFMIGFGLRWSN

-1135 KMTANMFYIVVMMA
+1135 KMVANMFYIVIMMA

-1156 VARKA
+1156 VSRKA

-1190 AGEIDVCET
+1190 AGEIDVCEN

-1233 NNVYYDL
+1233 NNVYFDL

-1261 KPWLPPPFILLSHI
+1261 KPWLPPPFIILSHI
-1275 GLLINRVFHHRP
+1275 GLLINRIFHHQP

-1329 SLSSSDSERI
+1329 SLNSSDSERI
-1339 RLTTERVEEMFLQL
+1339 HLTTERVEKMFLQL

-1394 DTLQVEEALLADTK
+1394 DTLQVEEALLADPK
-1408 HRTCRK
+1408 HQTYRK
-1414 LPHSWSNSLYSKTLS
+1414 LPHSWSNVVYSETLS

-1447 LLRSLVRS
+1447 LLRSVVRNPC
-1455 QWPSECKD
+1455 PSECKD
-1463 RVLRTESNKVV
+1463 HVWRSESNKVIEDRSQKV
-1474 EDSSRKTESDTLTS
+1474 EMESNTPTS
-1488 GVSSETKSTPRYGQF
+1488 GVSSETKSTLRYGQF

-1519 TLNLSFFSTP
+1519 TLNLSFLSTP
-1529 AKYRDDGARD
+1529 AKYKD
-1539 ELQSSIVVQQN
+1539 EVVRNHLQSSIVMQQN
-1550 LHSVSLIGK
+1550 LPSVSLIGK
-1559 EPEDYEW
+1559 GTDYHW

-1571 VINLPSEK
+1571 AIHMSSEK
-1579 THTVEAAHPL
+1579 TG
-1589 GLQPSLDF
+1589 GLQPPPHIE
-1597 ESAAPSCNNREETEG
+1597 ESAASPCDDGEETEG

-1617 GFSEGDEKGVFSS
+1617 GFCEGDEKGVFISDS
-1630 GKKQKKALCIHSA
+1630 KKKAMYIHSS
-1643 YNSDCNCTGS
+1643 YDRNNNCKSS
-1653 PPRHVQIRESKSFSY
+1653 PPRHVQLIESKSSSY
-1668 NSDRSRHSSIIS
+1668 NSDWSHHSNSSIS
-1680 QKKLK
+1680 QNKLK
-1685 HSTSFRIS
+1685 QSTSFWIS
-1693 PLWRDWSFC
+1693 PLWRHWSFC
-1702 RSNSLQSS
+1702 RSNSLQCP

-1717 TCKAIGESLRSSEL
+1717 TCKAIGESLRSREL
-1731 HHSEATKAKQQNRDR
+1731 HHSEAAKGKQQKRDR
-1746 KSGRGKKNQKPL
+1746 KSGRGKRNQKPL
-1758 QVPVIKVDDCP
+1758 QVPVIRVDDCP
-1769 QNTQVSSE
+1769 QNTQVISE
-1777 PAEINVWDEQ
+1777 PAEINAWDEQ

-1798 NFSQLSLERLSY
+1798 NFSQLSLEHLSFT
-1810 MHQKMKNQDIGRH
+1810 HQKMKNQDIGRH

-1828 DYLRHSRE
+1828 DYLGHPQE
-1836 DLSNSMFGTT
+1836 GLSNRVFGNT
-1846 KKSNLNQN
+1846 KKSNLNRK
-1854 SSLRTSEETDNIF
+1854 SSLRTSEETDYIF

-1881 AGEEVT
+1881 AVERNNLMRLAQTIPFTPVQLFAGEKVT
-1887 VYRLE
+1887 VYQLE

-1912 AMIQVLSR
+1912 AMIQVLSQ

-1992 NQIKPHAIPYTP
+1992 NQVKPHSIPYTP
-2004 RFLEVFLIYC
+2004 RFLEVFLIYR
-2014 HSANQWL
+2014 HSVNQWL

-2038 GDEITPSSLL
+2038 GDEITPSNLL

-2063 RGELLVLDLQGVGEN
+2063 CGELLVLDLQGVGEN

-2102 GEGAIRNFISKHRC
+2102 GEGAIRNFIAKHHC

-2126 DLRSDYTVERVGPA
+2126 DLRRSDNTLEMDGPT
-2140 FEIEMETSTGEADGA
+2140 FETEMETITRGA
-2155 DEPLEYDTRL
+2155 DNAHEPLEYDSRL

>member
-1 MPQSCLLPRSACALH
+1 
-16 PFLWVAGGDAEEDR
+16 V
-30 PCTDSVGPCWKPTS
+30 
-44 RQYPTHKYHPV
+44 
-55 KPPPNQ
+55 
-61 VVANVT
+61 
-67 PANVSSLPDC
+67 
-77 NVPAQVAQGSLAPC
+77 
-91 PFLMARENECA
+91 
-102 RLEQNMSNLGYAF
+102 
-115 PFEFIPLAMVISE
+115 
-128 LSSLSRSHWM
+128 
-138 VALWSV
+138 
-144 SQPSQFGIISELAED
+144 
-159 TLCPL
+159 
-164 VQVIDEYVEQDWDRC
+164 RC
-179 CCGRLIGDHPGVDC
+179 CCGRLIGEHPGVEC

-198 QAAPQRDDGE
+198 QAGSQGDGGE
-208 WSVQKH
+208 WSVQTH

-235 HAKRAGE
+235 HAKYIRLSYDSNLDQLLHLMVKEWQMELPKLVISVHGGIQNFKLPSKIKQVFSKGLVKAAE
-242 SKRVSRHVGDALKGC
+242 STGAWIITEGINSGVSRHVGDALKGRT
-257 ASPHLRKICAV
+257 SPHLRKICAI

-312 MADDGTVGKYGNEMI
+312 MADDGTVGKYGNEMV

-358 GPNVILMVWEY
+358 GPSVILMVWEY

-381 DGTGRAADILAFTHK
+381 EGTGRAADLLAFTHK
-396 HTGDMGELRPQV
+396 HTGDTGDLCPQV
-408 KEEVLVMIQNTFSLG
+408 KEEVLLMIQNTFSLE
-423 QKQSSHLFH
+423 QKQSSRLLQ
-432 VLMECMEHRE
+432 VLMECMKHRE
-442 SITIFDAESEDQ
+442 SITVFDAESEDE
-454 QDIDWAILTAL
+454 QDIDLAILTAL
-465 LKGTNMSASD
+465 LKGTRMSASD
-475 QLDLALAWNR
+475 QLDLALAWNQ

-499 WKNDIE
+499 WK
-505 VLEHVQRRATK
+505 
-516 LAKGLENKFCYD
+516 
-528 QLRELG
+528 
-534 LSSLERRSLRGDLI
+534 
-548 ALYNYLKGGCIQV
+548 V

-599 EELYNTKQGPSNLLL
+599 EELYNTKQGPSNLHL
-614 HHLVRDVKQNTL
+614 HHLVRDVKQNSL
-626 SFDYKIS
+626 SLDYKIS

-638 LVIEYLLGGA
+638 LVIEYLLGEA

-657 FRILYNDLY
+657 FRTLYNDLY
-666 RKHKLKKAQ
+666 RKHKRVVSSLPQSLSHSFHRSNQMDSGMASAESTLHSQFFRTAQ
-675 CKVLHRGWGNPKHK
+675 PYKYKERSSAFPKH
-689 YRLGREWIEIS
+689 
-700 PEEKDLGVL
+700 
-709 VDEKL
+709 
-714 NMSRQ
+714 
-719 CALAAQKANYIH
+719 
-731 GCIKE
+731 
-736 SVGSRS
+736 
-742 REERSTAFHKSKK
+742 KK
-755 KSKEDVNFAENYESS
+755 KSKEGINCTENYEST

-808 ACKLYRAMAREAKQS
+808 ACKLYRAMAHEAKQS

-836 SKEFGQLAL
+836 SEEFGQLAL
-845 DVLEKAFKQNEQM
+845 DVLDKAFRQNEQM

-908 KNSWFKVVMSILLP
+908 KNSWFKVIMSILLP

-937 HVPQSQDFHQFTW
+937 HVPQSQDFHQLW
-950 YHGDQ
+950 YHGEQ
-955 SPTSSK
+955 TPISSK
-961 DALSLDYDVEK
+961 DTLKGYDVEK
-972 VAQKSDESQVDG
+972 GVQKSDESQVDG
-984 GQGNLPGTRKIY
+984 QGNLPATRKIY

-1009 TMAYMAFLMLFTYT
+1009 TMSYMAFLMLFTYT
-1023 VLVKMEPRPSVQEWL
+1023 VLVKMEPTPSVQEWL
-1038 VIIYIFSTAIE
+1038 VIVYIFTTAIE

-1081 IILFMIGFGLRWSD
+1081 IILFMIGFGLRWSN

-1156 VARKA
+1156 VSRKA
-1161 ILSPEEPPSWTLARD
+1161 ILSPEEFPSWTLARD

-1233 NNVYYDL
+1233 NNVYFDL

-1275 GLLINRVFHHRP
+1275 GLLINCVFHHQP

-1321 KYFHEKNE
+1321 EYFHEKNE
-1329 SLSSSDSERI
+1329 NLSSCDSERI
-1339 RLTTERVEEMFLQL
+1339 RLTTKRVEEMFQQL

-1394 DTLQVEEALLADTK
+1394 DTLKVEEALLADTK
-1408 HRTCRK
+1408 HQPCRK
-1414 LPHSWSNSLYSKTLS
+1414 LPHSWSNAFYSKTLS

-1447 LLRSLVRS
+1447 LLRSLVRTQS
-1455 QWPSECKD
+1455 LSECKL
-1463 RVLRTESNKVV
+1463 LRSESNKVV
-1474 EDSSRKTESDTLTS
+1474 EDSSRKAEIETDTLTS

-1503 LLVPPDHQGGS
+1503 LMPPDHQGGS
-1514 LSEDV
+1514 FSEVV
-1519 TLNLSFFSTP
+1519 TSNWSFLNTSSQYKDETF
-1529 AKYRDDGARD
+1529 RDDPR
-1539 ELQSSIVVQQN
+1539 SSIVVPQN
-1550 LHSVSLIGK
+1550 LPSVSLLGK
-1559 EPEDYEW
+1559 EREGYQW

-1571 VINLPSEK
+1571 VIHLPSEK
-1579 THTVEAAHPL
+1579 TNALKAAHPL
-1589 GLQPSLDF
+1589 GLQLSLDIK
-1597 ESAAPSCNNREETEG
+1597 ESAASTCDDREETEG

-1617 GFSEGDEKGVFSS
+1617 GFSEGDEKGVFISDS
-1630 GKKQKKALCIHSA
+1630 KNKALCIHSS
-1643 YNSDCNCTGS
+1643 YGRDNNCQNS
-1653 PPRHVQIRESKSFSY
+1653 PRRHVQLRCSKSFSY
-1668 NSDRSRHSSIIS
+1668 NSDKSCHSSSMSQNRLKRSIS
-1680 QKKLK
+1680 
-1685 HSTSFRIS
+1685 FWIS

-1702 RSNSLQSS
+1702 RSNSLPSP
-1710 KKEKSGK
+1710 KKESSGRA
-1717 TCKAIGESLRSSEL
+1717 CKALGESLRSSEL
-1731 HHSEATKAKQQNRDR
+1731 HHSEATKVKQQNRDR
-1746 KSGRGKKNQKPL
+1746 KSGRGKRNQKPL
-1758 QVPVIKVDDCP
+1758 QVPVITVDDCP
-1769 QNTQVSSE
+1769 QNTQVNSE

-1798 NFSQLSLERLSY
+1798 NFSQLSLERLHY
-1810 MHQKMKNQDIGRH
+1810 KHQKMKNQDISRH

-1836 DLSNSMFGTT
+1836 DLSNSVFGNT
-1846 KKSNLNQN
+1846 KKSNSNRN
-1854 SSLRTSEETDNIF
+1854 SSYP
-1867 ACLKTSQDLHHHYS
+1867 ACLFNLAGKSLFFAAVERNNLMRLAQTIPFTPVQLF

-1887 VYRLE
+1887 VYQLE
-1892 ESSPMNLDKSM
+1892 ESSPMTLDKSM
-1903 SSWSQRGMA
+1903 SSWSQYGTT

-1932 VICTWSENDVLK
+1932 VICTWSESDVLK

-1964 IFHDGTVLHLCLREI
+1964 IFHHGTVLHLCLREI
-1979 QQQRAAQKLIYTF
+1979 QQQRVAQKLIYTF
-1992 NQIKPHAIPYTP
+1992 NQVKPHTIPYTP
-2004 RFLEVFLIYC
+2004 RFLEVLLIYC

-2038 GDEITPSSLL
+2038 GDEITPTSLL

-2102 GEGAIRNFISKHRC
+2102 GEDAIRNFIAKHRC
-2116 NSCCRRLKLP
+2116 NSCCRKLKLP
-2126 DLRSDYTVERVGPA
+2126 DLRRSDYTLETAGPA
-2140 FEIEMETSTGEADGA
+2140 FKIEMKTSTREADDA
-2155 DEPLEYDTRL
+2155 DEPAERDTQL

>member
-1 MPQSCLLPRSACALH
+1 MAKRRAEPLVCHVPIKRLLREPPPFAPRAAAPDRRPRSEAASAGPAAPKRKLEEAEA
-16 PFLWVAGGDAEEDR
+16 PPGKRPGLRGSGLRGEQGDAGGRRRRRGGAAAPPDERTAEGRGRGNER
-30 PCTDSVGPCWKPTS
+30 AAAESPKSWIEEVFSK
-44 RQYPTHKYHPV
+44 R
-55 KPPPNQ
+55 
-61 VVANVT
+61 
-67 PANVSSLPDC
+67 
-77 NVPAQVAQGSLAPC
+77 
-91 PFLMARENECA
+91 ECA
-102 RLEQNMSNLGYAF
+102 HIIPSTKDPHRCPAGCQVCQNL
-115 PFEFIPLAMVISE
+115 I
-128 LSSLSRSHWM
+128 
-138 VALWSV
+138 
-144 SQPSQFGIISELAED
+144 
-159 TLCPL
+159 
-164 VQVIDEYVEQDWDRC
+164 RC

-198 QAAPQRDDGE
+198 PAASQRGE
-208 WSVQKH
+208 WSVQNH
-214 TKMSPTDA
+214 TKSSPTDA

-235 HAKRAGE
+235 HAKYIRLSYDSNLDQLLHLMVKEWQMELPKLVISVHGGIQDFKLP
-242 SKRVSRHVGDALKGC
+242 SKVKQVFSKGLVKAAETTGAWIITEGINSGVSRHVGDALKDR

-312 MADDGTVGKYGNEMI
+312 MADDGTVGKYGNEMM

-369 VRASPAVPVVVY
+369 MRASPAVPVVVY
-381 DGTGRAADILAFTHK
+381 EGTGRAADILAFIHK
-396 HTGDMGELRPQV
+396 HTGDTGELRPQV
-408 KEEVLVMIQNTFSLG
+408 KEEILVMIQNTFSLG

-432 VLMECMEHRE
+432 ILMECMEHRE
-442 SITIFDAESEDQ
+442 FITIFDAESEDQ
-454 QDIDWAILTAL
+454 QDTDLAILTAL

-485 LDIAKKHILVYGQH
+485 LDIAKKHVLVYGQH
-499 WKNDIE
+499 WK
-505 VLEHVQRRATK
+505 
-516 LAKGLENKFCYD
+516 
-528 QLRELG
+528 
-534 LSSLERRSLRGDLI
+534 
-548 ALYNYLKGGCIQV
+548 V

-571 LVMDRVD
+571 LVMDRVE

-626 SFDYKIS
+626 SLDYKIS

-666 RKHKLKKAQ
+666 RKHKR
-675 CKVLHRGWGNPKHK
+675 VLSSFSQSLSHSLHQSN
-689 YRLGREWIEIS
+689 
-700 PEEKDLGVL
+700 
-709 VDEKL
+709 
-714 NMSRQ
+714 Q
-719 CALAAQKANYIH
+719 T
-731 GCIKE
+731 
-736 SVGSRS
+736 GSRMGS
-742 REERSTAFHKSKK
+742 AESTLHSQFFRTAQPYKYKERSTAFHKYKK
-755 KSKEDVNFAENYESS
+755 KSKEDVNFAENYETS

-885 PFVSHTCTQMLL
+885 SFVSHTCTQMLL

-908 KNSWFKVVMSILLP
+908 KNSWFKVIMSILLP

-950 YHGDQ
+950 YYGDQ
-955 SPTSSK
+955 SPTISRDASSQK
-961 DALSLDYDVEK
+961 DYDVEK
-972 VAQKSDESQVDG
+972 VAQKSDESQLDG
-984 GQGNLPGTRKIY
+984 GPGNLPGTRKIY

-1038 VIIYIFSTAIE
+1038 VITYIFSTAIE

-1060 KFRQKVKVWIYE
+1060 KFRQKVMVWIYE

-1081 IILFMIGFGLRWSD
+1081 IIIFMIGFGLRWSD
-1095 PPVQTAGRLLYCLDI
+1095 PPVRTAGRLLYCLDI
-1110 IFWYTRLLDLFA
+1110 IFWYARLLDFFA

-1156 VARKA
+1156 VSRKA

-1199 NEDCPPGSFLTPFL
+1199 DEDCPPGSFLTPFL

-1254 YIMTYHE
+1254 YIMTYYE

-1275 GLLINRVFHHRP
+1275 GLLINRIFHHQP

-1339 RLTTERVEEMFLQL
+1339 RLTTERVEEMFLHL

-1359 VFYIKESLLSLDS
+1359 VCYIKESLLSLDS
-1372 QLGHLQDLSALT
+1372 QIGHLQDLSALT

-1408 HRTCRK
+1408 HRSCRK
-1414 LPHSWSNSLYSKTLS
+1414 LPHSWSNVLYSKTLS
-1429 SLECLY
+1429 SLECLC

-1455 QWPSECKD
+1455 QWSSECTD
-1463 RVLRTESNKVV
+1463 HILRTESKKVV
-1474 EDSSRKTESDTLTS
+1474 EDSSRKIETESDTLTS
-1488 GVSSETKSTPRYGQF
+1488 GVSSETKSMPRYGQF
-1503 LLVPPDHQGGS
+1503 LPVPTDHQGRS
-1514 LSEDV
+1514 FSEKV
-1519 TLNLSFFSTP
+1519 TLNFSFLGTP
-1529 AKYRDDGARD
+1529 AEYKDSAFRD
-1539 ELQSSIVVQQN
+1539 ELQSSIVVQQE
-1550 LHSVSLIGK
+1550 LQSVSLIGK
-1559 EPEDYEW
+1559 KPEDYRW
-1566 SQRDF
+1566 NQ
-1571 VINLPSEK
+1571 VNLPSEK
-1579 THTVEAAHPL
+1579 TNAVETACSR
-1589 GLQPSLDF
+1589 GVQPSLDI
-1597 ESAAPSCNNREETEG
+1597 EETAATSCDAREKTEG

-1617 GFSEGDEKGVFSS
+1617 AFSEGDEKGVFRSE
-1630 GKKQKKALCIHSA
+1630 KKQKKAECMHST
-1643 YNSDCNCTGS
+1643 YNSDCNCTGT
-1653 PPRHVQIRESKSFSY
+1653 PPRNVQIRESKSSY
-1668 NSDRSRHSSIIS
+1668 NSDRSHHSSIIS
-1680 QKKLK
+1680 QNKLK
-1685 HSTSFRIS
+1685 RSTSFWIS
-1693 PLWRDWSFC
+1693 PLWREWSFC
-1702 RSNSLQSS
+1702 KTNILQSP
-1710 KKEKSGK
+1710 KKEKRGK
-1717 TCKAIGESLRSSEL
+1717 TFKAISESLGSSHL
-1731 HHSEATKAKQQNRDR
+1731 HYNEVSKAKLQNRDG
-1746 KSGRGKKNQKPL
+1746 KFVRGKKNQKPL
-1758 QVPVIKVDDCP
+1758 QVPVITVDDCP

-1777 PAEINVWDEQ
+1777 PAEINAWDEQ
-1787 EKHSKNWLTVS
+1787 EKQSKNWLTVS
-1798 NFSQLSLERLSY
+1798 NFNQLSLERCNY
-1810 MHQKMKNQDIGRH
+1810 MHQKMKNQDMGRH

-1828 DYLRHSRE
+1828 DYLRHPQE
-1836 DLSNSMFGTT
+1836 DLSNSIFGTT
-1846 KKSNLNQN
+1846 KKSNLNRN
-1854 SSLRTSEETDNIF
+1854 SLLRTSEETDNIF

-1881 AGEEVT
+1881 AVERNNLMRLAQTIPFTPVQLFAGEEVT

-1992 NQIKPHAIPYTP
+1992 NQLKPHTIPYTP

-2030 FRKYNNNN
+2030 FQKYNNNN

-2102 GEGAIRNFISKHRC
+2102 GEGAIRNFITKHRC

-2126 DLRSDYTVERVGPA
+2126 DLRRSDLTLEKFSPA
-2140 FEIEMETSTGEADGA
+2140 FETEMETSTRGADDA

>member
-1 MPQSCLLPRSACALH
+1 ICI
-16 PFLWVAGGDAEEDR
+16 F
-30 PCTDSVGPCWKPTS
+30 
-44 RQYPTHKYHPV
+44 
-55 KPPPNQ
+55 
-61 VVANVT
+61 NV
-67 PANVSSLPDC
+67 
-77 NVPAQVAQGSLAPC
+77 
-91 PFLMARENECA
+91 
-102 RLEQNMSNLGYAF
+102 
-115 PFEFIPLAMVISE
+115 
-128 LSSLSRSHWM
+128 
-138 VALWSV
+138 
-144 SQPSQFGIISELAED
+144 
-159 TLCPL
+159 
-164 VQVIDEYVEQDWDRC
+164 RC
-179 CCGRLIGDHPGVDC
+179 CCGRLIGEHPGIEC

-198 QAAPQRDDGE
+198 QAGSQGDGGE
-208 WSVQKH
+208 WSVQNH

-235 HAKRAGE
+235 HAKYIRLSYDSNLDQLLHLMAKEWQMELPKLVISVHGGIQNFKLPSKVKQVFSKGLVKAAE
-242 SKRVSRHVGDALKGC
+242 STGAWIITEGINSGRVSRHVGDALKGR
-257 ASPHLRKICAV
+257 ASPHLRKICAI

-312 MADDGTVGKYGNEMI
+312 MADDGTVGKYGNEMM

-350 VVGLVVEG
+350 IVGLVLEG
-358 GPNVILMVWEY
+358 GPSVILMVWEY

-381 DGTGRAADILAFTHK
+381 EGTGRAADILAFTHK
-396 HTGDMGELRPQV
+396 HTGDAGDLCPQV
-408 KEEVLVMIQNTFSLG
+408 KEEVLMMIQNTFRLE

-432 VLMECMEHRE
+432 VLMECMKHRE
-442 SITIFDAESEDQ
+442 SITVFDAESEDE
-454 QDIDWAILTAL
+454 QDIDLAILTAL
-465 LKGTNMSASD
+465 LKGTSMSASD
-475 QLDLALAWNR
+475 QLDLALAWNQ
-485 LDIAKKHILVYGQH
+485 LDIAKKHILVYGQR
-499 WKNDIE
+499 WK
-505 VLEHVQRRATK
+505 
-516 LAKGLENKFCYD
+516 
-528 QLRELG
+528 
-534 LSSLERRSLRGDLI
+534 
-548 ALYNYLKGGCIQV
+548 V

-571 LVMDRVD
+571 LIMDRVD

-590 HRFLTISRL
+590 HRFLTIPRL

-614 HHLVRDVKQNTL
+614 HHLVRDVKQNSL
-626 SFDYKIS
+626 SLDYKIS

-638 LVIEYLLGGA
+638 LVIEYLLGEA
-648 YRSSYTRKH
+648 YRSSYTRKS
-657 FRILYNDLY
+657 FRILYNNLY
-666 RKHKLKKAQ
+666 RKHKRMISSLPQSLSHSFHQSDQMDSGMGSTESTLHSQFFRTAQ
-675 CKVLHRGWGNPKHK
+675 PYK
-689 YRLGREWIEIS
+689 Y
-700 PEEKDLGVL
+700 K
-709 VDEKL
+709 
-714 NMSRQ
+714 
-719 CALAAQKANYIH
+719 
-731 GCIKE
+731 
-736 SVGSRS
+736 
-742 REERSTAFHKSKK
+742 ERSSPFPKYKK
-755 KSKEDVNFAENYESS
+755 KSKEDINCAENYEPT
-770 GFIYPYN
+770 GFSYPYN

-808 ACKLYRAMAREAKQS
+808 ACKLYRAMSHEAKQS

-845 DVLEKAFKQNEQM
+845 DVLDKAFKQNEQM

-874 CLKLAVSVGLR
+874 CLKLAVSVRLR

-897 TDMWMGRLKMR
+897 TDMWMGCLKMR
-908 KNSWFKVVMSILLP
+908 KNSWFKVIMSILLP

-937 HVPQSQDFHQFTW
+937 HVPQPQDCHQLW
-950 YHGDQ
+950 YHGEE
-955 SPTSSK
+955 SPISSK
-961 DALSLDYDVEK
+961 DTLKVYDVEK
-972 VAQKSDESQVDG
+972 AVQMSDESQVDG
-984 GQGNLPGTRKIY
+984 GQRNLPGTRKIY

-1009 TMAYMAFLMLFTYT
+1009 TMSYLAFLMLFTYV
-1023 VLVKMEPRPSVQEWL
+1023 VLVKMEARPSVQEWL
-1038 VIIYIFSTAIE
+1038 VIIYIFTTAIE

-1072 YWNFTDSIA
+1072 YWNFTDSVA
-1081 IILFMIGFGLRWSD
+1081 IILFMIGFGLRWST
-1095 PPVQTAGRLLYCLDI
+1095 PRVQTAGRLLYCLDI

-1135 KMTANMFYIVVMMA
+1135 KMTGNMFYIVIMMA

-1156 VARKA
+1156 VSRKA

-1199 NEDCPPGSFLTPFL
+1199 DEDCPPGSFLTPFL

-1233 NNVYYDL
+1233 NNVYFDL

-1261 KPWLPPPFILLSHI
+1261 KPWLPPPFILLSHV
-1275 GLLINRVFHHRP
+1275 GLLIKRIFHHQP

-1321 KYFHEKNE
+1321 EYFHEKNE
-1329 SLSSSDSERI
+1329 NLSSSGSERI
-1339 RLTTERVEEMFLQL
+1339 RLTKERLEEMFQQL

-1394 DTLQVEEALLADTK
+1394 DTLKVEEALLADTK
-1408 HRTCRK
+1408 HHTCRK
-1414 LPHSWSNSLYSKTLS
+1414 LPHSWSNAFYSKTLS
-1429 SLECLY
+1429 SLDGLD

-1447 LLRSLVRS
+1447 LLRSLVRT
-1455 QWPSECKD
+1455 QAPSECK
-1463 RVLRTESNKVV
+1463 LLKSESNEVVTCYLEDISPKV
-1474 EDSSRKTESDTLTS
+1474 EMETDTTTSR
-1488 GVSSETKSTPRYGQF
+1488 VSSETKSTPRYGQF

-1514 LSEDV
+1514 FSEDV
-1519 TLNLSFFSTP
+1519 TLNLSFLNTTSKCKDESF
-1529 AKYRDDGARD
+1529 RDGL
-1539 ELQSSIVVQQN
+1539 ESGTLVQQN
-1550 LHSVSLIGK
+1550 VPGISFLGK
-1559 EPEDYEW
+1559 ETEGYQW
-1566 SQRDF
+1566 SQREL
-1571 VINLPSEK
+1571 VIHLPSEK
-1579 THTVEAAHPL
+1579 TNAAGAAHPL
-1589 GLQPSLDF
+1589 DLQLPLDI
-1597 ESAAPSCNNREETEG
+1597 EGSAVPPCHDREETDG

-1617 GFSEGDEKGVFSS
+1617 GFSEGDEKGVFTSDS
-1630 GKKQKKALCIHSA
+1630 KKKALWLHSSCDRDNN
-1643 YNSDCNCTGS
+1643 YQNNPT
-1653 PPRHVQIRESKSFSY
+1653 RHVQLSDSKSFSY
-1668 NSDRSRHSSIIS
+1668 NSVKSCQSSSSISQNRLKRSIS
-1680 QKKLK
+1680 
-1685 HSTSFRIS
+1685 FWIS
-1693 PLWRDWSFC
+1693 PLWRDRSFC
-1702 RSNSLQSS
+1702 RSNSLPSP
-1710 KKEKSGK
+1710 KKKRSGK
-1717 TCKAIGESLRSSEL
+1717 ICKAVGESLGSCEL
-1731 HHSEATKAKQQNRDR
+1731 PHSKATKANQQNRDR
-1746 KSGRGKKNQKPL
+1746 MSGRGKRNQKPL
-1758 QVPVIKVDDCP
+1758 QVPVIRVDDCP
-1769 QNTQVSSE
+1769 QNTQVNSE

-1798 NFSQLSLERLSY
+1798 NFSQLSLERLHCK
-1810 MHQKMKNQDIGRH
+1810 HQKIKNPDVSRH

-1836 DLSNSMFGTT
+1836 DFSNSVFGNT
-1846 KKSNLNQN
+1846 KKSNLNRN
-1854 SSLRTSEETDNIF
+1854 SPKVQPSVFETEP
-1867 ACLKTSQDLHHHYS
+1867 ACLFNPAVKYIFFAAVERNNLMRLAQTIPFTPVQLF

-1887 VYRLE
+1887 VYQLE

-1903 SSWSQRGMA
+1903 SSWSQCGTT

-1932 VICTWSENDVLK
+1932 VICTWSESDALK

-1964 IFHDGTVLHLCLREI
+1964 IFHHGTVLHLCLREI
-1979 QQQRAAQKLIYTF
+1979 QQQRVAQKLIYTF
-1992 NQIKPHAIPYTP
+1992 NQVKPYTIPYTP

-2038 GDEITPSSLL
+2038 GDEITPISLL

-2057 WTYVYT
+2057 WTYIYT

-2102 GEGAIRNFISKHRC
+2102 GEDAIRNFIAKHRC
-2116 NSCCRRLKLP
+2116 NSCCRKLKLP
-2126 DLRSDYTVERVGPA
+2126 DLRSGYTLETAGPA
-2140 FEIEMETSTGEADGA
+2140 FGIEMETSTKEADDA
-2155 DEPLEYDTRL
+2155 DEPSVYDTRL

>member
-1 MPQSCLLPRSACALH
+1 MSFQSPKSWIEEVFSKRECVHIIPSSKDPHRC
-16 PFLWVAGGDAEEDR
+16 PAG
-30 PCTDSVGPCWKPTS
+30 C
-44 RQYPTHKYHPV
+44 
-55 KPPPNQ
+55 Q
-61 VVANVT
+61 V
-67 PANVSSLPDC
+67 C
-77 NVPAQVAQGSLAPC
+77 
-91 PFLMARENECA
+91 
-102 RLEQNMSNLGYAF
+102 QNL
-115 PFEFIPLAMVISE
+115 I
-128 LSSLSRSHWM
+128 
-138 VALWSV
+138 
-144 SQPSQFGIISELAED
+144 
-159 TLCPL
+159 
-164 VQVIDEYVEQDWDRC
+164 RC
-179 CCGRLIGDHPGVDC
+179 CCGRLIGDHPGVNC

-198 QAAPQRDDGE
+198 QTAPQIDGGE

-214 TKMSPTDA
+214 TKTSPTDA

-235 HAKRAGE
+235 HAKYIRLSYDSNLDQLLHLMVKEWQMELPKLVISVHGGIQDFKLP
-242 SKRVSRHVGDALKGC
+242 SKVKQVFSKGLVKAAETTGAWIITEGINSGVSRHVGDALKGR

-312 MADDGTVGKYGNEMI
+312 MADDGTVGKYGNEMM

-340 IHTRMGQGVP
+340 IHTRMGQGIP
-350 VVGLVVEG
+350 IVGLVVEG

-381 DGTGRAADILAFTHK
+381 EGTGRAADILAFTHK
-396 HTGDMGELRPQV
+396 HTGDTGELRPQV

-432 VLMECMEHRE
+432 ILMECMEHRE
-442 SITIFDAESEDQ
+442 SITVFDAESEDQ
-454 QDIDWAILTAL
+454 QDIDLAILTAL

-499 WKNDIE
+499 WK
-505 VLEHVQRRATK
+505 
-516 LAKGLENKFCYD
+516 
-528 QLRELG
+528 
-534 LSSLERRSLRGDLI
+534 
-548 ALYNYLKGGCIQV
+548 V

-626 SFDYKIS
+626 SLDYKIS

-666 RKHKLKKAQ
+666 RKHKVTSSLSHS
-675 CKVLHRGWGNPKHK
+675 LHQSNQTGSRMG
-689 YRLGREWIEIS
+689 S
-700 PEEKDLGVL
+700 PESTLH
-709 VDEKL
+709 
-714 NMSRQ
+714 SQFFRT
-719 CALAAQKANYIH
+719 AQPYKY
-731 GCIKE
+731 K
-736 SVGSRS
+736 
-742 REERSTAFHKSKK
+742 ERSTAFHKCKK
-755 KSKEDVNFAENYESS
+755 KSKEEINFAENYESS

-784 LMKRQKMAMFFW
+784 LMKRQRMAMFFW

-808 ACKLYRAMAREAKQS
+808 ACKLYRAMAHEAKQS

-908 KNSWFKVVMSILLP
+908 KNSWFKVIISILLP

-955 SPTSSK
+955 SPTSIK
-961 DALSLDYDVEK
+961 DALSLGFCSSMVGL
-972 VAQKSDESQVDG
+972 SMPHG

-1038 VIIYIFSTAIE
+1038 VIIYVFSTAIE

-1060 KFRQKVKVWIYE
+1060 KFRQKVKVWVSE

-1110 IFWYTRLLDLFA
+1110 IFWYARLLDLFA

-1156 VARKA
+1156 VSRKA

-1275 GLLINRVFHHRP
+1275 GLLINRIFHHRRSSD
-1287 PNELDQEEGDVGLK
+1287 E

-1414 LPHSWSNSLYSKTLS
+1414 LPHSWSNALYSKTLS
-1429 SLECLY
+1429 KSLGEERRIKNPFRCRY
-1435 DKKYHYYSMPPS
+1435 VQVQENNVSHIMTKKLSFKVW
-1447 LLRSLVRS
+1447 LTKV
-1455 QWPSECKD
+1455 C
-1463 RVLRTESNKVV
+1463 KVV
-1474 EDSSRKTESDTLTS
+1474 CYF
-1488 GVSSETKSTPRYGQF
+1488 KSP
-1503 LLVPPDHQGGS
+1503 
-1514 LSEDV
+1514 
-1519 TLNLSFFSTP
+1519 
-1529 AKYRDDGARD
+1529 
-1539 ELQSSIVVQQN
+1539 
-1550 LHSVSLIGK
+1550 
-1559 EPEDYEW
+1559 
-1566 SQRDF
+1566 
-1571 VINLPSEK
+1571 
-1579 THTVEAAHPL
+1579 
-1589 GLQPSLDF
+1589 
-1597 ESAAPSCNNREETEG
+1597 
-1612 GYVNW
+1612 
-1617 GFSEGDEKGVFSS
+1617 
-1630 GKKQKKALCIHSA
+1630 
-1643 YNSDCNCTGS
+1643 
-1653 PPRHVQIRESKSFSY
+1653 
-1668 NSDRSRHSSIIS
+1668 
-1680 QKKLK
+1680 
-1685 HSTSFRIS
+1685 
-1693 PLWRDWSFC
+1693 
-1702 RSNSLQSS
+1702 
-1710 KKEKSGK
+1710 
-1717 TCKAIGESLRSSEL
+1717 
-1731 HHSEATKAKQQNRDR
+1731 
-1746 KSGRGKKNQKPL
+1746 
-1758 QVPVIKVDDCP
+1758 
-1769 QNTQVSSE
+1769 
-1777 PAEINVWDEQ
+1777 
-1787 EKHSKNWLTVS
+1787 
-1798 NFSQLSLERLSY
+1798 
-1810 MHQKMKNQDIGRH
+1810 
-1823 TIPFC
+1823 
-1828 DYLRHSRE
+1828 
-1836 DLSNSMFGTT
+1836 
-1846 KKSNLNQN
+1846 NQN
-1854 SSLRTSEETDNIF
+1854 AVLSCFCN
-1867 ACLKTSQDLHHHYS
+1867 
-1881 AGEEVT
+1881 EVT

-1992 NQIKPHAIPYTP
+1992 NQVKPHTIPYTP

-2038 GDEITPSSLL
+2038 GDEITPNSLL

-2102 GEGAIRNFISKHRC
+2102 GEGAIRNFITKHRC

-2126 DLRSDYTVERVGPA
+2126 GMQTYQPDVSIQQENFYQLNCFLALQNGSSFFQGRHYR
-2140 FEIEMETSTGEADGA
+2140 
-2155 DEPLEYDTRL
+2155 

>member
-1 MPQSCLLPRSACALH
+1 FQPPKS
-16 PFLWVAGGDAEEDR
+16 WIEEVFSKR
-30 PCTDSVGPCWKPTS
+30 
-44 RQYPTHKYHPV
+44 
-55 KPPPNQ
+55 
-61 VVANVT
+61 
-67 PANVSSLPDC
+67 
-77 NVPAQVAQGSLAPC
+77 
-91 PFLMARENECA
+91 ECA
-102 RLEQNMSNLGYAF
+102 HIIPISKDPHRCPRGCQVCQNL
-115 PFEFIPLAMVISE
+115 I
-128 LSSLSRSHWM
+128 
-138 VALWSV
+138 
-144 SQPSQFGIISELAED
+144 
-159 TLCPL
+159 
-164 VQVIDEYVEQDWDRC
+164 RC
-179 CCGRLIGDHPGVDC
+179 CCGRLIGEHQGLEC

-198 QAAPQRDDGE
+198 QPGSQSDGGE

-214 TKMSPTDA
+214 TEMSPTDA

-235 HAKRAGE
+235 HAKYIRLSYDSNLDQLLHLMVKEWQMELPKLVISVHGGIQNFKLPSKVKQVFSKGLVKAAE
-242 SKRVSRHVGDALKGC
+242 STGAWIFTEGINSGVSRHVGDALKSR
-257 ASPHLRKICAV
+257 ASPHLRKICAI

-312 MADDGTVGKYGNEMI
+312 MADDGTVGKYGNEMM

-350 VVGLVVEG
+350 IVGLVLEG
-358 GPNVILMVWEY
+358 GPSVILMVWEY

-381 DGTGRAADILAFTHK
+381 EGTGRAADILAFAHK
-396 HTGDMGELRPQV
+396 HTADTGDLCPQV
-408 KEEVLVMIQNTFSLG
+408 KEEALMMIQNIFRLE
-423 QKQSSHLFH
+423 QKQSSRLFQ
-432 VLMECMEHRE
+432 VLMECMKHKE
-442 SITIFDAESEDQ
+442 SITIFDAESEDE
-454 QDIDWAILTAL
+454 QDIDLAILT
-465 LKGTNMSASD
+465 
-475 QLDLALAWNR
+475 
-485 LDIAKKHILVYGQH
+485 
-499 WKNDIE
+499 
-505 VLEHVQRRATK
+505 
-516 LAKGLENKFCYD
+516 
-528 QLRELG
+528 
-534 LSSLERRSLRGDLI
+534 
-548 ALYNYLKGGCIQV
+548 V

-599 EELYNTKQGPSNLLL
+599 EELYNTVMTWLNNS
-614 HHLVRDVKQNTL
+614 L
-626 SFDYKIS
+626 SLDYKIS

-638 LVIEYLLGGA
+638 LVIEYLLGEA

-666 RKHKLKKAQ
+666 RKHKRVVSSLPQSLSHAFHQSNQMESGMGSTESTLHSQFFRTAQ
-675 CKVLHRGWGNPKHK
+675 PYK
-689 YRLGREWIEIS
+689 Y
-700 PEEKDLGVL
+700 K
-709 VDEKL
+709 
-714 NMSRQ
+714 
-719 CALAAQKANYIH
+719 
-731 GCIKE
+731 
-736 SVGSRS
+736 
-742 REERSTAFHKSKK
+742 ERSSPFPKYKK
-755 KSKEDVNFAENYESS
+755 KSKEDINYTENYEST

-808 ACKLYRAMAREAKQS
+808 ACKLYRAMAHEAKQS

-845 DVLEKAFKQNEQM
+845 DVLDKAFKQNEQM

-908 KNSWFKVVMSILLP
+908 KNSWFKVIMSILLP

-937 HVPQSQDFHQFTW
+937 HVPQSQDFHQLW
-950 YHGDQ
+950 YHGEQ
-955 SPTSSK
+955 K
-961 DALSLDYDVEK
+961 HLSQKCCFLLKKGYDVEK
-972 VAQKSDESQVDG
+972 AVQKSDESQGDG

-1009 TMAYMAFLMLFTYT
+1009 TMSYLAFLMLFTYT

-1038 VIIYIFSTAIE
+1038 VIIYIFTTAIE

-1060 KFRQKVKVWIYE
+1060 KFCQKVKVWIYE
-1072 YWNFTDSIA
+1072 YWNFTDTVA
-1081 IILFMIGFGLRWSD
+1081 IFLFMIGFGLRWSN
-1095 PPVQTAGRLLYCLDI
+1095 PPVQTAGRVLYCLDI

-1135 KMTANMFYIVVMMA
+1135 KMTGNMFCIVIMMA

-1156 VARKA
+1156 VSRKA

-1190 AGEIDVCET
+1190 AGEIDVCEA

-1233 NNVYYDL
+1233 NNVYFDL

-1275 GLLINRVFHHRP
+1275 GLLIKRIFHHQP

-1321 KYFHEKNE
+1321 EYFLEKNE
-1329 SLSSSDSERI
+1329 NLSSSGSERI
-1339 RLTTERVEEMFLQL
+1339 RLTTERVEEMFQQL

-1359 VFYIKESLLSLDS
+1359 VFYIKESLLSLDT

-1394 DTLQVEEALLADTK
+1394 DTLKVKEALLADTK
-1408 HRTCRK
+1408 HQTCRK
-1414 LPHSWSNSLYSKTLS
+1414 LPHSWSNAFYSKTLS
-1429 SLECLY
+1429 SLEGLY

-1447 LLRSLVRS
+1447 LLRSLVRTQS
-1455 QWPSECKD
+1455 PSHCK
-1463 RVLRTESNKVV
+1463 LLKSESNKVV
-1474 EDSSRKTESDTLTS
+1474 EDSSKKVEIETDTLTS

-1514 LSEDV
+1514 FSEDV
-1519 TLNLSFFSTP
+1519 TLNLSFLNTA
-1529 AKYRDDGARD
+1529 AKYKDEAFRDN
-1539 ELQSSIVVQQN
+1539 LQSSTVVPQN
-1550 LHSVSLIGK
+1550 LPGISFLGK
-1559 EPEDYEW
+1559 ETEGYQW
-1566 SQRDF
+1566 SQKDF
-1571 VINLPSEK
+1571 VIHLPSEK
-1579 THTVEAAHPL
+1579 INAAEAAHPL
-1589 GLQPSLDF
+1589 DLQLPLGIE
-1597 ESAAPSCNNREETEG
+1597 ESAASPCDDREETEG

-1617 GFSEGDEKGVFSS
+1617 GFSEGDEKGVFISDS
-1630 GKKQKKALCIHSA
+1630 KKKALYLPSSYDRDNNCQ
-1643 YNSDCNCTGS
+1643 NNLTRDVQLSDL
-1653 PPRHVQIRESKSFSY
+1653 KSFSY
-1668 NSDRSRHSSIIS
+1668 NSVKSC
-1680 QKKLK
+1680 
-1685 HSTSFRIS
+1685 HSTSISQNRLKRSISFWIS
-1693 PLWRDWSFC
+1693 PLWRNWNFC
-1702 RSNSLQSS
+1702 RSNSLPSP
-1710 KKEKSGK
+1710 KKERSGK
-1717 TCKAIGESLRSSEL
+1717 VCKAVSESSESCEL

-1746 KSGRGKKNQKPL
+1746 NSGRGKRNQKLL
-1758 QVPVIKVDDCP
+1758 QVPVIRVDDCP
-1769 QNTQVSSE
+1769 QNTQVNSE

-1798 NFSQLSLERLSY
+1798 NFSLEHLHY
-1810 MHQKMKNQDIGRH
+1810 KYQKIKNPDFGRH

-1828 DYLRHSRE
+1828 DYLRHSQEVRPRITHPTVK
-1836 DLSNSMFGTT
+1836 SMLFAAVERN
-1846 KKSNLNQN
+1846 NLMRLAQTIPFTPVQ
-1854 SSLRTSEETDNIF
+1854 LF
-1867 ACLKTSQDLHHHYS
+1867 

-1887 VYRLE
+1887 VYQLE
-1892 ESSPMNLDKSM
+1892 ETSPMNLDKSM
-1903 SSWSQRGMA
+1903 SSWSQCGTT

-1932 VICTWSENDVLK
+1932 VICTWSESDALK

-1950 VKSFLPEVVQTWQK
+1950 VKSFLPEVVQAWQK
-1964 IFHDGTVLHLCLREI
+1964 IFHHGTVLHLCLREI
-1979 QQQRAAQKLIYTF
+1979 QQQRVAQKLIYTF
-1992 NQIKPHAIPYTP
+1992 NQVKPHTIPYTP

-2014 HSANQWL
+2014 HSAKQWL

-2030 FRKYNNNN
+2030 FQKYNNNN
-2038 GDEITPSSLL
+2038 GDEITPISLL

-2063 RGELLVLDLQGVGEN
+2063 RGELLVLDMQGVGEN

-2102 GEGAIRNFISKHRC
+2102 GEDAIRNFIAKHHC
-2116 NSCCRRLKLP
+2116 NSCCRKL
-2126 DLRSDYTVERVGPA
+2126 
-2140 FEIEMETSTGEADGA
+2140 
-2155 DEPLEYDTRL
+2155 

>member
-1 MPQSCLLPRSACALH
+1 
-16 PFLWVAGGDAEEDR
+16 
-30 PCTDSVGPCWKPTS
+30 
-44 RQYPTHKYHPV
+44 
-55 KPPPNQ
+55 
-61 VVANVT
+61 
-67 PANVSSLPDC
+67 
-77 NVPAQVAQGSLAPC
+77 
-91 PFLMARENECA
+91 
-102 RLEQNMSNLGYAF
+102 
-115 PFEFIPLAMVISE
+115 
-128 LSSLSRSHWM
+128 
-138 VALWSV
+138 
-144 SQPSQFGIISELAED
+144 
-159 TLCPL
+159 
-164 VQVIDEYVEQDWDRC
+164 RC

-198 QAAPQRDDGE
+198 QAALQRNDGE

-214 TKMSPTDA
+214 TKTSPTDA

-235 HAKRAGE
+235 HAKYIRLSYDSNLDQLLHLMVKEWQMELPKLVISVHGGIQNFKLP
-242 SKRVSRHVGDALKGC
+242 SKVKQVFSKGLVKAAETTGAWIITEGINSGVSRHVGDALKGR

-312 MADDGTVGKYGNEMI
+312 MADDGTVGKYGNEMM

-381 DGTGRAADILAFTHK
+381 EGTGRAADILAFTHK
-396 HTGDMGELRPQV
+396 HTGDTGELRPQV

-432 VLMECMEHRE
+432 ILTECMEHRE

-454 QDIDWAILTAL
+454 QDIDLAILTAL

-499 WKNDIE
+499 WK
-505 VLEHVQRRATK
+505 
-516 LAKGLENKFCYD
+516 
-528 QLRELG
+528 
-534 LSSLERRSLRGDLI
+534 
-548 ALYNYLKGGCIQV
+548 V

-626 SFDYKIS
+626 SLDYKIS

-666 RKHKLKKAQ
+666 RKHK
-675 CKVLHRGWGNPKHK
+675 VT
-689 YRLGREWIEIS
+689 
-700 PEEKDLGVL
+700 
-709 VDEKL
+709 
-714 NMSRQ
+714 
-719 CALAAQKANYIH
+719 
-731 GCIKE
+731 
-736 SVGSRS
+736 SVKWLLL
-742 REERSTAFHKSKK
+742 ERSTAFHKCKK
-755 KSKEDVNFAENYESS
+755 KSKEDINFAENYESS

-808 ACKLYRAMAREAKQS
+808 ACKLYRAMAHEAKQS

-908 KNSWFKVVMSILLP
+908 KNSWFKVIMSILLP

-955 SPTSSK
+955 STVSSK
-961 DALSLDYDVEK
+961 DALSLVSL
-972 VAQKSDESQVDG
+972 QC

-1072 YWNFTDSIA
+1072 YWNFTDSVA

-1110 IFWYTRLLDLFA
+1110 IFWYVRLLDLFA

-1135 KMTANMFYIVVMMA
+1135 KMTANMFYIVIMMA

-1156 VARKA
+1156 VSRKA
-1161 ILSPEEPPSWTLARD
+1161 ILSPEEPPSWSLARD

-1233 NNVYYDL
+1233 NNVYFDL

-1275 GLLINRVFHHRP
+1275 GLLINRIFHHRP

-1339 RLTTERVEEMFLQL
+1339 RVTTERVEEMFLQL

-1394 DTLQVEEALLADTK
+1394 D
-1408 HRTCRK
+1408 
-1414 LPHSWSNSLYSKTLS
+1414 
-1429 SLECLY
+1429 
-1435 DKKYHYYSMPPS
+1435 
-1447 LLRSLVRS
+1447 
-1455 QWPSECKD
+1455 
-1463 RVLRTESNKVV
+1463 
-1474 EDSSRKTESDTLTS
+1474 
-1488 GVSSETKSTPRYGQF
+1488 
-1503 LLVPPDHQGGS
+1503 
-1514 LSEDV
+1514 
-1519 TLNLSFFSTP
+1519 
-1529 AKYRDDGARD
+1529 
-1539 ELQSSIVVQQN
+1539 
-1550 LHSVSLIGK
+1550 
-1559 EPEDYEW
+1559 
-1566 SQRDF
+1566 
-1571 VINLPSEK
+1571 
-1579 THTVEAAHPL
+1579 
-1589 GLQPSLDF
+1589 
-1597 ESAAPSCNNREETEG
+1597 
-1612 GYVNW
+1612 
-1617 GFSEGDEKGVFSS
+1617 
-1630 GKKQKKALCIHSA
+1630 
-1643 YNSDCNCTGS
+1643 
-1653 PPRHVQIRESKSFSY
+1653 
-1668 NSDRSRHSSIIS
+1668 
-1680 QKKLK
+1680 
-1685 HSTSFRIS
+1685 
-1693 PLWRDWSFC
+1693 
-1702 RSNSLQSS
+1702 
-1710 KKEKSGK
+1710 
-1717 TCKAIGESLRSSEL
+1717 
-1731 HHSEATKAKQQNRDR
+1731 
-1746 KSGRGKKNQKPL
+1746 
-1758 QVPVIKVDDCP
+1758 
-1769 QNTQVSSE
+1769 
-1777 PAEINVWDEQ
+1777 
-1787 EKHSKNWLTVS
+1787 
-1798 NFSQLSLERLSY
+1798 
-1810 MHQKMKNQDIGRH
+1810 
-1823 TIPFC
+1823 
-1828 DYLRHSRE
+1828 
-1836 DLSNSMFGTT
+1836 
-1846 KKSNLNQN
+1846 
-1854 SSLRTSEETDNIF
+1854 
-1867 ACLKTSQDLHHHYS
+1867 
-1881 AGEEVT
+1881 
-1887 VYRLE
+1887 
-1892 ESSPMNLDKSM
+1892 
-1903 SSWSQRGMA
+1903 
-1912 AMIQVLSR
+1912 
-1920 EEMDGGLRRAMK
+1920 
-1932 VICTWSENDVLK
+1932 
-1944 LGQVFI
+1944 
-1950 VKSFLPEVVQTWQK
+1950 
-1964 IFHDGTVLHLCLREI
+1964 
-1979 QQQRAAQKLIYTF
+1979 
-1992 NQIKPHAIPYTP
+1992 
-2004 RFLEVFLIYC
+2004 
-2014 HSANQWL
+2014 
-2021 TIEKYMTGE
+2021 
-2030 FRKYNNNN
+2030 
-2038 GDEITPSSLL
+2038 
-2048 EELMLAFSH
+2048 
-2057 WTYVYT
+2057 
-2063 RGELLVLDLQGVGEN
+2063 
-2078 LTDPS
+2078 
-2083 VIKPEDKKSGKM
+2083 
-2095 VFGPANL
+2095 
-2102 GEGAIRNFISKHRC
+2102 
-2116 NSCCRRLKLP
+2116 
-2126 DLRSDYTVERVGPA
+2126 
-2140 FEIEMETSTGEADGA
+2140 
-2155 DEPLEYDTRL
+2155 

>member
-1 MPQSCLLPRSACALH
+1 
-16 PFLWVAGGDAEEDR
+16 
-30 PCTDSVGPCWKPTS
+30 
-44 RQYPTHKYHPV
+44 
-55 KPPPNQ
+55 
-61 VVANVT
+61 
-67 PANVSSLPDC
+67 
-77 NVPAQVAQGSLAPC
+77 
-91 PFLMARENECA
+91 
-102 RLEQNMSNLGYAF
+102 
-115 PFEFIPLAMVISE
+115 
-128 LSSLSRSHWM
+128 
-138 VALWSV
+138 
-144 SQPSQFGIISELAED
+144 
-159 TLCPL
+159 
-164 VQVIDEYVEQDWDRC
+164 
-179 CCGRLIGDHPGVDC
+179 
-193 SWPVY
+193 
-198 QAAPQRDDGE
+198 
-208 WSVQKH
+208 
-214 TKMSPTDA
+214 
-222 FGTINFQDGDHTY
+222 
-235 HAKRAGE
+235 
-242 SKRVSRHVGDALKGC
+242 
-257 ASPHLRKICAV
+257 
-268 GIPPWGIIENQRDL
+268 
-282 IGKDVVCLYQ
+282 
-292 TLGNPLSKLSTLNSM
+292 
-307 HSHFL
+307 
-312 MADDGTVGKYGNEMI
+312 
-327 LRRNL
+327 
-332 EKYISLQK
+332 
-340 IHTRMGQGVP
+340 
-350 VVGLVVEG
+350 
-358 GPNVILMVWEY
+358 MVWEY

-381 DGTGRAADILAFTHK
+381 EGTGRAADILAFTHK
-396 HTGDMGELRPQV
+396 HTGDTGELRPQV

-432 VLMECMEHRE
+432 ILMECMEHRE
-442 SITIFDAESEDQ
+442 SITVFDAESEDQ
-454 QDIDWAILTAL
+454 QDIDLAILTAL

-499 WKNDIE
+499 WK
-505 VLEHVQRRATK
+505 
-516 LAKGLENKFCYD
+516 
-528 QLRELG
+528 
-534 LSSLERRSLRGDLI
+534 
-548 ALYNYLKGGCIQV
+548 V

-614 HHLVRDVKQNTL
+614 HHLVRDVKQNTISL
-626 SFDYKIS
+626 DYKIS

-666 RKHKLKKAQ
+666 RKHKR
-675 CKVLHRGWGNPKHK
+675 VLSSFSQSLSHSLHQSN
-689 YRLGREWIEIS
+689 
-700 PEEKDLGVL
+700 
-709 VDEKL
+709 
-714 NMSRQ
+714 Q
-719 CALAAQKANYIH
+719 T
-731 GCIKE
+731 
-736 SVGSRS
+736 GSRMGS
-742 REERSTAFHKSKK
+742 AESTLHSQFFRTAQPYKYKERSTAFHKCKK
-755 KSKEDVNFAENYESS
+755 KSKEDINFAENYESS

-808 ACKLYRAMAREAKQS
+808 ACKLYRAMAHEAKQS
-823 NMVDDTSEELKKY
+823 NMVDDTSEELKTY

-908 KNSWFKVVMSILLP
+908 KNSWFKVIMSILLP

-955 SPTSSK
+955 SPASSK
-961 DALSLDYDVEK
+961 DALSL
-972 VAQKSDESQVDG
+972 
-984 GQGNLPGTRKIY
+984 
-996 EFYNAPIVKFWFH
+996 
-1009 TMAYMAFLMLFTYT
+1009 
-1023 VLVKMEPRPSVQEWL
+1023 
-1038 VIIYIFSTAIE
+1038 
-1049 KVREVF
+1049 VF

-1110 IFWYTRLLDLFA
+1110 IFWYARLLDLFA

-1156 VARKA
+1156 VSRKA

-1254 YIMTYHE
+1254 YIMTYHD

-1275 GLLINRVFHHRP
+1275 GLLINRIFHHRP

-1414 LPHSWSNSLYSKTLS
+1414 LPHSWSNALYSKTLS

-1455 QWPSECKD
+1455 QWPSD
-1463 RVLRTESNKVV
+1463 HVLRTETNKVV
-1474 EDSSRKTESDTLTS
+1474 EDSSRKIEIESDTLTS
-1488 GVSSETKSTPRYGQF
+1488 GVSSEMKSTPRYGQF

-1514 LSEDV
+1514 FSEDV
-1519 TLNLSFFSTP
+1519 TLNLSFLSTP
-1529 AKYRDDGARD
+1529 AKYRDDAFRD

-1550 LHSVSLIGK
+1550 LRSVSLIGK
-1559 EPEDYEW
+1559 EPEDYQW

-1571 VINLPSEK
+1571 VMHLPSEK
-1579 THTVEAAHPL
+1579 TDAVEADHPL
-1589 GLQPSLDF
+1589 GLQPSLDIE
-1597 ESAAPSCNNREETEG
+1597 ESAAPSCGDREETEG

-1630 GKKQKKALCIHSA
+1630 RKKQKKALCIHST
-1643 YNSDCNCTGS
+1643 YNRDCNCTGS
-1653 PPRHVQIRESKSFSY
+1653 PPRHGQIRESKSFSY
-1668 NSDRSRHSSIIS
+1668 NSNRSRHSSIIS
-1680 QKKLK
+1680 QNKLK
-1685 HSTSFRIS
+1685 RSTSFWIS

-1702 RSNSLQSS
+1702 RSNSLQSP
-1710 KKEKSGK
+1710 KKEKRGK
-1717 TCKAIGESLRSSEL
+1717 TCKAIGESLQSSEL

-1746 KSGRGKKNQKPL
+1746 KSGRGKKNQKCL
-1758 QVPVIKVDDCP
+1758 QVPVIRVDDCP

-1777 PAEINVWDEQ
+1777 PVEINVWDEQ

-1798 NFSQLSLERLSY
+1798 NFSQLSLERLTY

-1846 KKSNLNQN
+1846 KKSNLNRN

-1881 AGEEVT
+1881 AVERNNLMRLAQTIPFTPVQLFAGEEVT

-1992 NQIKPHAIPYTP
+1992 NQVKPHTIPYTP

-2102 GEGAIRNFISKHRC
+2102 GEGAIRNFITKHRC

-2126 DLRSDYTVERVGPA
+2126 DLRRSDYTLERVSPA
-2140 FEIEMETSTGEADGA
+2140 FEIEMETSTRGADNA
-2155 DEPLEYDTRL
+2155 DEPLEYDTGL

>member
-1 MPQSCLLPRSACALH
+1 IPSSKEPHRCP
-16 PFLWVAGGDAEEDR
+16 AG
-30 PCTDSVGPCWKPTS
+30 C
-44 RQYPTHKYHPV
+44 
-55 KPPPNQ
+55 Q
-61 VVANVT
+61 V
-67 PANVSSLPDC
+67 C
-77 NVPAQVAQGSLAPC
+77 
-91 PFLMARENECA
+91 
-102 RLEQNMSNLGYAF
+102 QN
-115 PFEFIPLAMVISE
+115 
-128 LSSLSRSHWM
+128 
-138 VALWSV
+138 
-144 SQPSQFGIISELAED
+144 
-159 TLCPL
+159 L
-164 VQVIDEYVEQDWDRC
+164 VRC
-179 CCGRLIGDHPGVDC
+179 CCGRLIGEHLGTEC

-198 QAAPQRDDGE
+198 QAGSQSDGGE

-235 HAKRAGE
+235 HAKYIRLSYDSNLDQLLHLMVKEWQMELPKLVISVHGGIQNFKLPSKVKQVFSKGLLKAAE
-242 SKRVSRHVGDALKGC
+242 STGAWIITEGINSGVSRHVGDALKGR
-257 ASPHLRKICAV
+257 ASPHLRKICAI

-312 MADDGTVGKYGNEMI
+312 MADDGTVGKYGNEMM

-332 EKYISLQK
+332 EKYMSLQK

-350 VVGLVVEG
+350 MVGLVLEG
-358 GPNVILMVWEY
+358 GPSVILMVWEY

-381 DGTGRAADILAFTHK
+381 EGTGRAADILAFAHK
-396 HTGDMGELRPQV
+396 HTGDTGDLCPQV
-408 KEEVLVMIQNTFSLG
+408 KEEILMMIQNMFRLE
-423 QKQSSHLFH
+423 QKQCSRLFH
-432 VLMECMEHRE
+432 VLMECMKHRE
-442 SITIFDAESEDQ
+442 SITVFDAESEDE
-454 QDIDWAILTAL
+454 QDIDLAILTAL
-465 LKGTNMSASD
+465 LKGTNISASD
-475 QLDLALAWNR
+475 QLDLALAWNQ

-499 WKNDIE
+499 WK
-505 VLEHVQRRATK
+505 
-516 LAKGLENKFCYD
+516 
-528 QLRELG
+528 
-534 LSSLERRSLRGDLI
+534 
-548 ALYNYLKGGCIQV
+548 V

-599 EELYNTKQGPSNLLL
+599 EELYNTKQGPANLLL
-614 HHLVRDVKQNTL
+614 HHLVRDVKQNSL
-626 SFDYKIS
+626 SLDYKIS

-638 LVIEYLLGGA
+638 LVIEYLLGEA

-657 FRILYNDLY
+657 FRILYNGLY
-666 RKHKLKKAQ
+666 RKHKVASSKT
-675 CKVLHRGWGNPKHK
+675 
-689 YRLGREWIEIS
+689 
-700 PEEKDLGVL
+700 L
-709 VDEKL
+709 V
-714 NMSRQ
+714 
-719 CALAAQKANYIH
+719 
-731 GCIKE
+731 
-736 SVGSRS
+736 
-742 REERSTAFHKSKK
+742 TK
-755 KSKEDVNFAENYESS
+755 KSQNMDSGMGSTESTLHSQFFRTAQPYKYKDVNYTENYEST
-770 GFIYPYN
+770 GFTYPYN

-808 ACKLYRAMAREAKQS
+808 ACKLYRAMAHEAKQS

-845 DVLEKAFKQNEQM
+845 DVLDKAFKQNEQM

-908 KNSWFKVVMSILLP
+908 KNSWFKVIMSILLP

-937 HVPQSQDFHQFTW
+937 HVPQSQDFHPLW
-950 YHGDQ
+950 YHEEQ
-955 SPTSSK
+955 SPVSSK
-961 DALSLDYDVEK
+961 DTLVR
-972 VAQKSDESQVDG
+972 DG
-984 GQGNLPGTRKIY
+984 GQGNLTGTRKIY

-1009 TMAYMAFLMLFTYT
+1009 TMSYLAFLMLFTYT

-1038 VIIYIFSTAIE
+1038 VIIYIFTTAIE

-1055 ISEPG
+1055 ISEPR
-1060 KFRQKVKVWIYE
+1060 KFCQKVKVWIYE
-1072 YWNFTDSIA
+1072 YWNFTDSVA
-1081 IILFMIGFGLRWSD
+1081 IILFMIGFGLRWSN

-1135 KMTANMFYIVVMMA
+1135 KMTGNMFYIVIMMA

-1156 VARKA
+1156 VSRKA

-1190 AGEIDVCET
+1190 AGEIDVCEA

-1213 QAVYLFVQYIIMVNL
+1213 QAVYLFVQYIIMVPWY
-1228 LIAFF
+1228 IAA
-1233 NNVYYDL
+1233 
-1240 KSISNKLWKYNRYR
+1240 KATKLWKYNRYR
-1254 YIMTYHE
+1254 YIMTYRE

-1275 GLLINRVFHHRP
+1275 GLLVKYKKKKKKKKGGN
-1287 PNELDQEEGDVGLK
+1287 

-1321 KYFHEKNE
+1321 EYFLEKNE
-1329 SLSSSDSERI
+1329 NLSSSGSERI
-1339 RLTTERVEEMFLQL
+1339 RLTTERVEEMFQQL

-1394 DTLQVEEALLADTK
+1394 DTLKVEEALLADTK
-1408 HRTCRK
+1408 HQTCRK
-1414 LPHSWSNSLYSKTLS
+1414 LPHSWSNAYYSKTLS
-1429 SLECLY
+1429 SLEGLC

-1447 LLRSLVRS
+1447 LLRSLVRTQS
-1455 QWPSECKD
+1455 PSECK
-1463 RVLRTESNKVV
+1463 LLKSEGNKVG
-1474 EDSSRKTESDTLTS
+1474 EDSSQKVEIETDTLTS

-1514 LSEDV
+1514 FPEDV
-1519 TLNLSFFSTP
+1519 TLNLSFLNT
-1529 AKYRDDGARD
+1529 AVKYKDEAFRDD
-1539 ELQSSIVVQQN
+1539 LQSSIVVPQN
-1550 LHSVSLIGK
+1550 LPGISFLDK
-1559 EPEDYEW
+1559 ETEGCQW

-1571 VINLPSEK
+1571 VIHLPSEK
-1579 THTVEAAHPL
+1579 IDAAETDHPL
-1589 GLQPSLDF
+1589 DLQLPLDIE
-1597 ESAAPSCNNREETEG
+1597 ESAASPCDDREETEG

-1617 GFSEGDEKGVFSS
+1617 GFSEGDEKGVFTSDS
-1630 GKKQKKALCIHSA
+1630 KKKALCLHSS
-1643 YNSDCNCTGS
+1643 YDRDNNCQNNPT
-1653 PPRHVQIRESKSFSY
+1653 RHVQLSHSKSFSY
-1668 NSDRSRHSSIIS
+1668 NSVKSCHSSSIS
-1680 QKKLK
+1680 QNRLK
-1685 HSTSFRIS
+1685 RSISFWIS

-1702 RSNSLQSS
+1702 RSNSLPSP
-1710 KKEKSGK
+1710 KKERSGK
-1717 TCKAIGESLRSSEL
+1717 ICKALGGNYKTLNVYSIFYWRVPDITKMFHLHPGGIRCTCLFNLAVKSLFF
-1731 HHSEATKAKQQNRDR
+1731 AA
-1746 KSGRGKKNQKPL
+1746 
-1758 QVPVIKVDDCP
+1758 V
-1769 QNTQVSSE
+1769 
-1777 PAEINVWDEQ
+1777 
-1787 EKHSKNWLTVS
+1787 
-1798 NFSQLSLERLSY
+1798 ERNNL
-1810 MHQKMKNQDIGRH
+1810 MRLAQ
-1823 TIPFC
+1823 TIPFTPVQ
-1828 DYLRHSRE
+1828 L
-1836 DLSNSMFGTT
+1836 F
-1846 KKSNLNQN
+1846 
-1854 SSLRTSEETDNIF
+1854 
-1867 ACLKTSQDLHHHYS
+1867 

-1887 VYRLE
+1887 VYQLQ

-1903 SSWSQRGMA
+1903 SSWSQCGTT

-1932 VICTWSENDVLK
+1932 VICTWSESDVLK

-1950 VKSFLPEVVQTWQK
+1950 VKSFLPEVVQAWQK
-1964 IFHDGTVLHLCLREI
+1964 IFHHGTVLHLCLREI
-1979 QQQRAAQKLIYTF
+1979 QQQRVAQKLIYTF
-1992 NQIKPHAIPYTP
+1992 NQVKPHTIPYTP

-2014 HSANQWL
+2014 HSAKQWL

-2038 GDEITPSSLL
+2038 GDEITPISLL

-2063 RGELLVLDLQGVGEN
+2063 RGELLVLDMQGVGEN

-2083 VIKPEDKKSGKM
+2083 VIKPEDKKCGKM

-2102 GEGAIRNFISKHRC
+2102 GEDAIRNFVAKHRC
-2116 NSCCRRLKLP
+2116 NSCCRKLKLP
-2126 DLRSDYTVERVGPA
+2126 G
-2140 FEIEMETSTGEADGA
+2140 MQKADDA
-2155 DEPLEYDTRL
+2155 DKPSECDTQL

>member
-1 MPQSCLLPRSACALH
+1 MFAMSFQSPKS
-16 PFLWVAGGDAEEDR
+16 WIEEVFSKR
-30 PCTDSVGPCWKPTS
+30 
-44 RQYPTHKYHPV
+44 
-55 KPPPNQ
+55 
-61 VVANVT
+61 
-67 PANVSSLPDC
+67 
-77 NVPAQVAQGSLAPC
+77 
-91 PFLMARENECA
+91 ECA
-102 RLEQNMSNLGYAF
+102 NIIPNLKDPHRCPAGCQVCQNL
-115 PFEFIPLAMVISE
+115 I
-128 LSSLSRSHWM
+128 
-138 VALWSV
+138 
-144 SQPSQFGIISELAED
+144 
-159 TLCPL
+159 
-164 VQVIDEYVEQDWDRC
+164 RC
-179 CCGRLIGDHPGVDC
+179 CCGRLIGDHPGLDG

-198 QAAPQRDDGE
+198 QPALQRDEE

-235 HAKRAGE
+235 HAKYIRLSYDSSLDQLLHLMVKEWQMELPKLVISVHGGIQNFKLP
-242 SKRVSRHVGDALKGC
+242 SKIKQVFSKGLVKAAETTGAWIITEGINSGVSRHVGDALKGR
-257 ASPHLRKICAV
+257 ASPYLRKICAV

-312 MADDGTVGKYGNEMI
+312 MADDGTVGKYGNEMM

-332 EKYISLQK
+332 EKYLSLQK
-340 IHTRMGQGVP
+340 IHARMGQGVP

-369 VRASPAVPVVVY
+369 VRTSPPVPVVVY
-381 DGTGRAADILAFTHK
+381 EGTGRAADILAFTHK
-396 HTGDMGELRPQV
+396 HTGDTGELRPQV
-408 KEEVLVMIQNTFSLG
+408 KEEVLVMIQNMFSLG
-423 QKQSSHLFH
+423 QKQSSNLFH
-432 VLMECMEHRE
+432 ILMECMEHRE
-442 SITIFDAESEDQ
+442 SITILDVESEEQ
-454 QDIDWAILTAL
+454 QDIDLAILTAL

-475 QLDLALAWNR
+475 QLDLALAWNQ
-485 LDIAKKHILVYGQH
+485 LDIAKTHILVYGQH
-499 WKNDIE
+499 WK
-505 VLEHVQRRATK
+505 
-516 LAKGLENKFCYD
+516 
-528 QLRELG
+528 
-534 LSSLERRSLRGDLI
+534 
-548 ALYNYLKGGCIQV
+548 V

-590 HRFLTISRL
+590 HHFLTISRL

-614 HHLVRDVKQNTL
+614 HHLVRDVKQSTL
-626 SFDYKIS
+626 PLDYKIS

-666 RKHKLKKAQ
+666 RKHKSNQ
-675 CKVLHRGWGNPKHK
+675 
-689 YRLGREWIEIS
+689 
-700 PEEKDLGVL
+700 
-709 VDEKL
+709 
-714 NMSRQ
+714 M
-719 CALAAQKANYIH
+719 
-731 GCIKE
+731 
-736 SVGSRS
+736 GSRMGS
-742 REERSTAFHKSKK
+742 AENTLHSQFFRTAQPYKCKERSTGFHKSKK
-755 KSKEDVNFAENYESS
+755 KSKEDINFAENYESS

-808 ACKLYRAMAREAKQS
+808 ACKLYKAMAHEAKQS

-845 DVLEKAFKQNEQM
+845 DILEKAFKQNEQM

-908 KNSWFKVVMSILLP
+908 KNSWFKVIVSILLP
-922 PTILMLEFKSKAEMS
+922 PTILMLEFKNKAEMS
-937 HVPQSQDFHQFTW
+937 HVPQPQDFHQFTW

-955 SPTSSK
+955 SPPSTK
-961 DALSLDYDVEK
+961 DVLSLKDYDVEK

-1060 KFRQKVKVWIYE
+1060 KFCQKVKVWIYE

-1081 IILFMIGFGLRWSD
+1081 IILFMIGFGLRWFE

-1110 IFWYTRLLDLFA
+1110 IFWYARLLDLFA

-1156 VARKA
+1156 VSRKA

-1199 NEDCPPGSFLTPFL
+1199 NQDCPPGSFLTPFL

-1254 YIMTYHE
+1254 YIMTYHD

-1275 GLLINRVFHHRP
+1275 GLLINRIFHHQP
-1287 PNELDQEEGDVGLK
+1287 INESDQEEGDVGLK

-1339 RLTTERVEEMFLQL
+1339 RVTTERVEEMFLQL

-1359 VFYIKESLLSLDS
+1359 VFYIKESLISLDS

-1408 HRTCRK
+1408 CRSCRK
-1414 LPHSWSNSLYSKTLS
+1414 LPHSWSNVLYSKTLS

-1455 QWPSECKD
+1455 QWSSECKD
-1463 RVLRTESNKVV
+1463 HKLRTESNKVV
-1474 EDSSRKTESDTLTS
+1474 EDSSRKIEIESDTLTS
-1488 GVSSETKSTPRYGQF
+1488 GISSETKSTPRYGQF
-1503 LLVPPDHQGGS
+1503 LLVPPDHQGGPF
-1514 LSEDV
+1514 SEDV
-1519 TLNLSFFSTP
+1519 TLNLSFSSAPT
-1529 AKYRDDGARD
+1529 KYREDVFSD
-1539 ELQSSIVVQQN
+1539 ELQRSIAVQQN
-1550 LHSVSLIGK
+1550 MQSVSLIDK
-1559 EPEDYEW
+1559 EPEDYQW

-1571 VINLPSEK
+1571 VIHLPSKK
-1579 THTVEAAHPL
+1579 TNAVEADHPL
-1589 GLQPSLDF
+1589 SLQPPLDDR
-1597 ESAAPSCNNREETEG
+1597 ENAAPCCDDREETEG

-1630 GKKQKKALCIHSA
+1630 RKRQKKALCIHSS
-1643 YNSDCNCTGS
+1643 YNRDCNCTGS
-1653 PPRHVQIRESKSFSY
+1653 PPRRVQIKESKSFSY
-1668 NSDRSRHSSIIS
+1668 NSSSSQHSIIS
-1680 QKKLK
+1680 ENKLK
-1685 HSTSFRIS
+1685 HNTSFWIS
-1693 PLWRDWSFC
+1693 PLWRDWGVC
-1702 RSNSLQSS
+1702 RSNSLPSS
-1710 KKEKSGK
+1710 QKEKRGK
-1717 TCKAIGESLRSSEL
+1717 TCKAIGD
-1731 HHSEATKAKQQNRDR
+1731 N
-1746 KSGRGKKNQKPL
+1746 KKMLYLYSIFYWEIQD
-1758 QVPVIKVDDCP
+1758 VIKRCFFLAFRRYYVVLSVSCQVIRVDDCP

-1777 PAEINVWDEQ
+1777 PAEINIWDEE

-1798 NFSQLSLERLSY
+1798 NFSQYHGHAKESCWLGRTSQIAIRRSDREPHCSLLGFVRYSRALSDIFESQSACLFSMAMKSVLFAAVERNNL
-1810 MHQKMKNQDIGRH
+1810 MRLAQ
-1823 TIPFC
+1823 TIPFTPVQ
-1828 DYLRHSRE
+1828 L
-1836 DLSNSMFGTT
+1836 F
-1846 KKSNLNQN
+1846 
-1854 SSLRTSEETDNIF
+1854 
-1867 ACLKTSQDLHHHYS
+1867 

-1932 VICTWSENDVLK
+1932 VVCTWSENDVLK

-1992 NQIKPHAIPYTP
+1992 NQVKPHTIPYTP

-2014 HSANQWL
+2014 RSANQWL

-2048 EELMLAFSH
+2048 EELLLAFSH

-2063 RGELLVLDLQGVGEN
+2063 RGELLVLDLQGNCYHGI
-2078 LTDPS
+2078 TSP
-2083 VIKPEDKKSGKM
+2083 KSGKM

-2102 GEGAIRNFISKHRC
+2102 GEDAIRNFVTKHRC

-2126 DLRSDYTVERVGPA
+2126 DLRRNDCTMERLRPA
-2140 FEIEMETSTGEADGA
+2140 FEGEVKASARETDDA

>member
-1 MPQSCLLPRSACALH
+1 IIPSSKDPHRCP
-16 PFLWVAGGDAEEDR
+16 AG
-30 PCTDSVGPCWKPTS
+30 C
-44 RQYPTHKYHPV
+44 
-55 KPPPNQ
+55 Q
-61 VVANVT
+61 V
-67 PANVSSLPDC
+67 C
-77 NVPAQVAQGSLAPC
+77 
-91 PFLMARENECA
+91 
-102 RLEQNMSNLGYAF
+102 QNL
-115 PFEFIPLAMVISE
+115 I
-128 LSSLSRSHWM
+128 
-138 VALWSV
+138 
-144 SQPSQFGIISELAED
+144 
-159 TLCPL
+159 
-164 VQVIDEYVEQDWDRC
+164 RC
-179 CCGRLIGDHPGVDC
+179 CCGRLIGEHPGVEF

-198 QAAPQRDDGE
+198 QAGSQSDGGE

-214 TKMSPTDA
+214 TRMNPTDA

-235 HAKRAGE
+235 HAKYIRLSYDSNLDQLLHLMVKEWQIELPKLVISVHGGIQNFKLPSKVKQVFSKGLVKAAE
-242 SKRVSRHVGDALKGC
+242 STGAWIITEGINSGVSRHVGDALKGR
-257 ASPHLRKICAV
+257 ASPHLRKICAI

-312 MADDGTVGKYGNEMI
+312 MADDGTVGKYGNEMV

-332 EKYISLQK
+332 EKYISFQK
-340 IHTRMGQGVP
+340 IHTRMSQGVP
-350 VVGLVVEG
+350 IVGLVVEG
-358 GPNVILMVWEY
+358 GPSVILMVWEY

-381 DGTGRAADILAFTHK
+381 EGTGRAADILAFTHK
-396 HTGDMGELRPQV
+396 HTGDTGDLCPQV
-408 KEEVLVMIQNTFSLG
+408 KEEILMMIQNIFRLE
-423 QKQSSHLFH
+423 QKQSSRLFH
-432 VLMECMEHRE
+432 VLIECMKHRE
-442 SITIFDAESEDQ
+442 SITVFDAESEDE
-454 QDIDWAILTAL
+454 QDIDLAILTAL

-475 QLDLALAWNR
+475 QLDLALAWNQ

-499 WKNDIE
+499 WK
-505 VLEHVQRRATK
+505 
-516 LAKGLENKFCYD
+516 
-528 QLRELG
+528 
-534 LSSLERRSLRGDLI
+534 
-548 ALYNYLKGGCIQV
+548 V
-561 GALEQAMLDA
+561 GALEQAMLNA

-590 HRFLTISRL
+590 HRFLTISHL

-614 HHLVRDVKQNTL
+614 YHLVRDVKQNGL
-626 SFDYKIS
+626 SLDYKIS

-638 LVIEYLLGGA
+638 LVIEYLLGEA
-648 YRSSYTRKH
+648 YRSSYTRKN

-666 RKHKLKKAQ
+666 RKHKVASSKSLVTKKSQNATPENSSGCHHGLSEEHHLNVCHFFRTAQ
-675 CKVLHRGWGNPKHK
+675 PYKYKVIFAFPK
-689 YRLGREWIEIS
+689 Y
-700 PEEKDLGVL
+700 
-709 VDEKL
+709 
-714 NMSRQ
+714 
-719 CALAAQKANYIH
+719 
-731 GCIKE
+731 
-736 SVGSRS
+736 
-742 REERSTAFHKSKK
+742 KK
-755 KSKEDVNFAENYESS
+755 KSKEDINYTENYEST

-808 ACKLYRAMAREAKQS
+808 ACKLYRAMAHEAKQS

-845 DVLEKAFKQNEQM
+845 DVLDKAFKQNEQM

-908 KNSWFKVVMSILLP
+908 KNSWFKVIMSILLP

-937 HVPQSQDFHQFTW
+937 HVPQSQDFHQLW
-950 YHGDQ
+950 YHGEQ
-955 SPTSSK
+955 SPVSSK
-961 DALSLDYDVEK
+961 ETLVNGA
-972 VAQKSDESQVDG
+972 
-984 GQGNLPGTRKIY
+984 QGNLPGTRKIY

-1009 TMAYMAFLMLFTYT
+1009 TISYLAFLMLFTYT

-1038 VIIYIFSTAIE
+1038 VIIYIFTTAIE

-1072 YWNFTDSIA
+1072 YWNFTDSVA
-1081 IILFMIGFGLRWSD
+1081 IILFMIGFGLRWSN

-1135 KMTANMFYIVVMMA
+1135 KMVRNMFYIVVMMA

-1156 VARKA
+1156 VSRKA

-1233 NNVYYDL
+1233 NNVYFDL

-1275 GLLINRVFHHRP
+1275 GLLINLWFCSLCKERQTPVFS
-1287 PNELDQEEGDVGLK
+1287 K

-1321 KYFHEKNE
+1321 DYFHEKNE
-1329 SLSSSDSERI
+1329 NRSSSGSERI
-1339 RLTTERVEEMFLQL
+1339 RLTTERVEEMFQQF

-1359 VFYIKESLLSLDS
+1359 VFYIKESLFSLDS

-1394 DTLQVEEALLADTK
+1394 DTLKVEEALLADTK
-1408 HRTCRK
+1408 HQTCRK
-1414 LPHSWSNSLYSKTLS
+1414 LPHSWNS
-1429 SLECLY
+1429 
-1435 DKKYHYYSMPPS
+1435 
-1447 LLRSLVRS
+1447 
-1455 QWPSECKD
+1455 
-1463 RVLRTESNKVV
+1463 
-1474 EDSSRKTESDTLTS
+1474 
-1488 GVSSETKSTPRYGQF
+1488 
-1503 LLVPPDHQGGS
+1503 
-1514 LSEDV
+1514 
-1519 TLNLSFFSTP
+1519 
-1529 AKYRDDGARD
+1529 DGH
-1539 ELQSSIVVQQN
+1539 VQQN
-1550 LHSVSLIGK
+1550 SSYVPTNQQEGNTGCPMHCGLLENAYSRLHSDCEFSL
-1559 EPEDYEW
+1559 PACL
-1566 SQRDF
+1566 F
-1571 VINLPSEK
+1571 NLAVKSMFFAA
-1579 THTVEAAHPL
+1579 VER
-1589 GLQPSLDF
+1589 
-1597 ESAAPSCNNREETEG
+1597 NN
-1612 GYVNW
+1612 
-1617 GFSEGDEKGVFSS
+1617 
-1630 GKKQKKALCIHSA
+1630 LM
-1643 YNSDCNCTGS
+1643 
-1653 PPRHVQIRESKSFSY
+1653 
-1668 NSDRSRHSSIIS
+1668 
-1680 QKKLK
+1680 
-1685 HSTSFRIS
+1685 
-1693 PLWRDWSFC
+1693 
-1702 RSNSLQSS
+1702 
-1710 KKEKSGK
+1710 
-1717 TCKAIGESLRSSEL
+1717 
-1731 HHSEATKAKQQNRDR
+1731 
-1746 KSGRGKKNQKPL
+1746 
-1758 QVPVIKVDDCP
+1758 
-1769 QNTQVSSE
+1769 
-1777 PAEINVWDEQ
+1777 
-1787 EKHSKNWLTVS
+1787 
-1798 NFSQLSLERLSY
+1798 RLA
-1810 MHQKMKNQDIGRH
+1810 Q
-1823 TIPFC
+1823 TIPFTPVQ
-1828 DYLRHSRE
+1828 L
-1836 DLSNSMFGTT
+1836 F
-1846 KKSNLNQN
+1846 
-1854 SSLRTSEETDNIF
+1854 
-1867 ACLKTSQDLHHHYS
+1867 

-1887 VYRLE
+1887 VYQLE

-1903 SSWSQRGMA
+1903 SSWSQCGTT

-1932 VICTWSENDVLK
+1932 VICTWSESDVLK

-1964 IFHDGTVLHLCLREI
+1964 IFHHGTVLHLCLREI
-1979 QQQRAAQKLIYTF
+1979 QQQRVAQKLIYTF
-1992 NQIKPHAIPYTP
+1992 NQVKPHTIPYTP

-2038 GDEITPSSLL
+2038 GDEITPISLL
-2048 EELMLAFSH
+2048 EEMMLAFSH

-2102 GEGAIRNFISKHRC
+2102 GEDAIRNFIAKHHC
-2116 NSCCRRLKLP
+2116 NSCCRKLKLP
-2126 DLRSDYTVERVGPA
+2126 GMQK
-2140 FEIEMETSTGEADGA
+2140 METSTKEADNA
-2155 DEPLEYDTRL
+2155 DEPSEYDTQL

>member
-1 MPQSCLLPRSACALH
+1 
-16 PFLWVAGGDAEEDR
+16 V
-30 PCTDSVGPCWKPTS
+30 
-44 RQYPTHKYHPV
+44 
-55 KPPPNQ
+55 
-61 VVANVT
+61 
-67 PANVSSLPDC
+67 
-77 NVPAQVAQGSLAPC
+77 
-91 PFLMARENECA
+91 
-102 RLEQNMSNLGYAF
+102 
-115 PFEFIPLAMVISE
+115 
-128 LSSLSRSHWM
+128 
-138 VALWSV
+138 
-144 SQPSQFGIISELAED
+144 
-159 TLCPL
+159 
-164 VQVIDEYVEQDWDRC
+164 RC
-179 CCGRLIGDHPGVDC
+179 YCGRLIGEHPGVEF

-198 QAAPQRDDGE
+198 QDGSQSDGGE

-214 TKMSPTDA
+214 TRMSPTDA

-235 HAKRAGE
+235 HAKYIRLSYDSNLDQLLHLMVKEWQIELPKLVISVHGGIQNFKLPSKVKQVFSKGLVKTAE
-242 SKRVSRHVGDALKGC
+242 STGAWIITEGINSGRVSRHVGDALKGC
-257 ASPHLRKICAV
+257 ASPHLRKICAI

-312 MADDGTVGKYGNEMI
+312 MADDGTVGKYGNEMM

-340 IHTRMGQGVP
+340 IHMRMGQGVP
-350 VVGLVVEG
+350 IVGLVVEG
-358 GPNVILMVWEY
+358 GPSVILMVWEY
-369 VRASPAVPVVVY
+369 VRAIPAVPVVVY
-381 DGTGRAADILAFTHK
+381 EGTGRAADILAFTHK
-396 HTGDMGELRPQV
+396 HTGDTGDLCPQV
-408 KEEVLVMIQNTFSLG
+408 KEEILMMIQNIFGLEE
-423 QKQSSHLFH
+423 KQSSHLFH
-432 VLMECMEHRE
+432 VLMECMQHRE
-442 SITIFDAESEDQ
+442 SITVFDAESEDE
-454 QDIDWAILTAL
+454 QDIDLAILTAL

-475 QLDLALAWNR
+475 QLDLALAWNQI
-485 LDIAKKHILVYGQH
+485 DIAKKHILVYGQH
-499 WKNDIE
+499 WK
-505 VLEHVQRRATK
+505 
-516 LAKGLENKFCYD
+516 
-528 QLRELG
+528 
-534 LSSLERRSLRGDLI
+534 
-548 ALYNYLKGGCIQV
+548 V

-578 FVKLLIEHGVNM
+578 FVKLLIEYGVNM
-590 HRFLTISRL
+590 HRFLTISHL

-614 HHLVRDVKQNTL
+614 HHLVRDVKQNSL
-626 SFDYKIS
+626 SLDYKIS

-638 LVIEYLLGGA
+638 LVIEYLLGEA
-648 YRSSYTRKH
+648 YRSSYTGKN
-657 FRILYNDLY
+657 FRILYNNVY
-666 RKHKLKKAQ
+666 RKHKRVVSSLPQSLSHSFHQSNQMDSGMGSAESTLHSQFFRTAQ
-675 CKVLHRGWGNPKHK
+675 PYK
-689 YRLGREWIEIS
+689 Y
-700 PEEKDLGVL
+700 K
-709 VDEKL
+709 
-714 NMSRQ
+714 
-719 CALAAQKANYIH
+719 
-731 GCIKE
+731 
-736 SVGSRS
+736 
-742 REERSTAFHKSKK
+742 ERSSAFPKYKK
-755 KSKEDVNFAENYESS
+755 KSKEDINYTENYEST

-808 ACKLYRAMAREAKQS
+808 ACKLYRAMAHEAKQS

-845 DVLEKAFKQNEQM
+845 DVLDKAFKQNEQM

-908 KNSWFKVVMSILLP
+908 KNSWFKVILSILLP

-937 HVPQSQDFHQFTW
+937 HVPQSQDFHQLW
-950 YHGDQ
+950 YHGEQ
-955 SPTSSK
+955 SPVSSK
-961 DALSLDYDVEK
+961 DTLCCFLLNKVYDVEK
-972 VAQKSDESQVDG
+972 GVQKSDESQVDG
-984 GQGNLPGTRKIY
+984 TQGNLPGTRKIY

-1009 TMAYMAFLMLFTYT
+1009 TMSYLAFLMLFTYT

-1038 VIIYIFSTAIE
+1038 VIIYIFTTAIE

-1055 ISEPG
+1055 ISEPR

-1072 YWNFTDSIA
+1072 YWNFTDSVA
-1081 IILFMIGFGLRWSD
+1081 IILFMTGFGLRWSN

-1135 KMTANMFYIVVMMA
+1135 KMTGNMFYIVVMMA

-1156 VARKA
+1156 VSRKA

-1233 NNVYYDL
+1233 NNVYFDL

-1275 GLLINRVFHHRP
+1275 GLLINRLFRHQP

-1301 LYLSDEELK
+1301 LYLTDEELK

-1321 KYFHEKNE
+1321 DYFHEKNE
-1329 SLSSSDSERI
+1329 NLSSSGSERI
-1339 RLTTERVEEMFLQL
+1339 RLTTERLEEMFQQL

-1394 DTLQVEEALLADTK
+1394 DTLKVEEALLTDTK
-1408 HRTCRK
+1408 HQNCRK
-1414 LPHSWSNSLYSKTLS
+1414 LPHSWSNAFYSKTLS

-1447 LLRSLVRS
+1447 LLRSLVRTQS
-1455 QWPSECKD
+1455 PSECKQ
-1463 RVLRTESNKVV
+1463 LRSESNKVV
-1474 EDSSRKTESDTLTS
+1474 EDSSRKAEIETDTLTS
-1488 GVSSETKSTPRYGQF
+1488 GVSSDTKSTPRYGQF

-1514 LSEDV
+1514 FSEDV
-1519 TLNLSFFSTP
+1519 TLNLSFLNTSG
-1529 AKYRDDGARD
+1529 KYKDEAFRDN
-1539 ELQSSIVVQQN
+1539 LQSSAVVQQ
-1550 LHSVSLIGK
+1550 SLPSISLLGK
-1559 EPEDYEW
+1559 EAEGFQW
-1566 SQRDF
+1566 SHGDF
-1571 VINLPSEK
+1571 VIHLPSQK
-1579 THTVEAAHPL
+1579 TNTAEAAHPL
-1589 GLQPSLDF
+1589 DLQLPLDI
-1597 ESAAPSCNNREETEG
+1597 EGNAASPCDDREEIEG

-1617 GFSEGDEKGVFSS
+1617 GFSEGDEKGVFISDS
-1630 GKKQKKALCIHSA
+1630 KKKALYIHSSYDRNNNCQNNPA
-1643 YNSDCNCTGS
+1643 KRVQLSD
-1653 PPRHVQIRESKSFSY
+1653 SKSFSY
-1668 NSDRSRHSSIIS
+1668 HSGKSCHSSSIS
-1680 QKKLK
+1680 QNKLK
-1685 HSTSFRIS
+1685 RSISFWIS
-1693 PLWRDWSFC
+1693 PPWRDWNFC
-1702 RSNSLQSS
+1702 RSNSLPCP
-1710 KKEKSGK
+1710 KKERSGK
-1717 TCKAIGESLRSSEL
+1717 TCKAVGESLGSGEL
-1731 HHSEATKAKQQNRDR
+1731 HHSEATKAKQQNRDK
-1746 KSGRGKKNQKPL
+1746 KSGRGKRNQKPL
-1758 QVPVIKVDDCP
+1758 QVPVIRVDDCP
-1769 QNTQVSSE
+1769 QNTQVNSE

-1798 NFSQLSLERLSY
+1798 NFSQLSLENLHY
-1810 MHQKMKNQDIGRH
+1810 KHQKIKNQDIGRH

-1836 DLSNSMFGTT
+1836 DLSNSVFGNS
-1846 KKSNLNQN
+1846 KKSNLNRY
-1854 SSLRTSEETDNIF
+1854 SSYPSAFETEPACSFNLAVKSMFF
-1867 ACLKTSQDLHHHYS
+1867 AAVERNNLMRLAQTIPFTPVQLF

-1887 VYRLE
+1887 VYQLE

-1903 SSWSQRGMA
+1903 SSWSQCGTT
-1912 AMIQVLSR
+1912 AMIQVLSQ

-1932 VICTWSENDVLK
+1932 VICTWSESDVLK

-1964 IFHDGTVLHLCLREI
+1964 IFHHGTVLHLCLREI
-1979 QQQRAAQKLIYTF
+1979 QQQRVAQKLIYTF
-1992 NQIKPHAIPYTP
+1992 NQVKPPTIPYTP

-2038 GDEITPSSLL
+2038 GDEITPISLL

-2057 WTYVYT
+2057 WTYIYT

-2102 GEGAIRNFISKHRC
+2102 GEDAIRNFIAKHRC
-2116 NSCCRRLKLP
+2116 NSCCRKLKLP
-2126 DLRSDYTVERVGPA
+2126 DLRRSDYTLETVGPA
-2140 FEIEMETSTGEADGA
+2140 LEIEMETSTKEADDA
-2155 DEPLEYDTRL
+2155 DEPSEHDTQL